1 MNASWKFTNGLLG
14 FVVLLLVSV
23 SASFAQSTATLA
35 GTVTDP
41 TGAVVPG
48 ASVKVRSLAT
58 NTIRETVSDSAG
70 AYVVPSLQ
78 PGDYEIRTTAAGF
91 GTSVIKSV
99 TLQVDQSVTA
109 NVKLNVQSSGETVQV
124 EAGAAPIIDSQT
136 ITMGQVIDKDTVQNI
151 PLNGRHF
158 LDLTNLTP
166 GAVVPPAN
174 GFLTGTS
181 RGLGANSYITGG
193 AREDAN
199 NFQINGINLNDMT
212 QNQITFQPSINT
224 TSEFKIINSTFGAE
238 YGRSSGSVVNVAT
251 RSGTSSYHG
260 EAFDYLRNNYFDAR
274 NYFNRKGSLPQ
285 NRQNQFIR
293 NNFGG
298 ALSGPVP
305 FILKDK
311 AFLFLSYEGLR
322 QTQAL
327 LLTSNVPTLAQR
339 LLFANSPAGPA
350 YAKLITLI
358 PTGVETT
365 TVNPTTGV
373 STTTAVATGSSPGP
387 VKTDQYSGDLL
398 LNLSTVDTLHMYYA
412 WQQDAR
418 TEPNLQGNTV
428 AGFGDHRTAHRQIG
442 TINQVHIFSP
452 NVVNEAR
459 LGFNRIAINFAD
471 SFTAVSSDYGIP
483 NGVTAGI
490 GLPQISVTDLGLNFG
505 GPSGFPQGRFVTT
518 GVFSDTLN
526 YLKSKHSLKVGG
538 EFRRF
543 IGDNFS
549 NTAGTVNFTTTANF
563 IAGGANTY
571 AANSVN
577 PVSNRIF
584 ISAVAAFAEDS
595 FKVTPT
601 FTLEY
606 GLRYEWNG
614 TPAEGGHRFIT
625 FNPTTSAFQQV
636 NQPYKQNN
644 NYEPR
649 LGFIYDVSGKGKTT
663 VRGGFG
669 YLVDQPIISVVANL
683 ASNPPLSNP
692 LQIASSTAQP
702 TIPIGTAFTSAGASS
717 LAPTSVNPNFKNGYI
732 ESYNLNVQQDL
743 GHGSALQVGYIGS
756 QGRKLRL
763 NHNINQFVYASPTAT
778 TGTRPYPTA
787 KLLDGSVRALSNIT
801 YNDSIGM
808 SNYNA
813 LWVTYRKS
821 LRGGLQFNTTYTYSK
836 SMDENS
842 QSGNVVQDNTNPAG
856 SYGLSDFDVRHH
868 FVFSGTWTLPFHGN
882 RLKDGW
888 LIADVT
894 QIQGGNP
901 LNVVTGSAYSGA
913 SGNIR
918 PTLLARPSTGV
929 HKALSNFNIPYIVG
943 TSCLTATTGCNFLT
957 PTLGYGSMQR
967 NGLTGPGFS
976 DTDVSLQKTTLIA
989 EGVNFILR
997 MDAFDV
1003 FNQANFGNPVLTA
1016 SPTST
1021 TFGQISATRG
1031 AIGDA
1036 GSSRQLQFA
1045 AKVQF

>member
-1 MNASWKFTNGLLG
+1 MNASWKFTKGLLG
-14 FVVLLLVSV
+14 FVVLLLLSV

-58 NTIRETVSDSAG
+58 NSVRETLTDSAG
-70 AYVVPSLQ
+70 DYVVPSLQ

-91 GTSVIKSV
+91 GTSVIKSI
-99 TLQVDQSVTA
+99 TLLVDQSVTA

-124 EAGAAPIIDSQT
+124 EATTAPIVDSQT
-136 ITMGQVIDKDTVQNI
+136 ITMGQVIDKETVQNI

-166 GAVVPPAN
+166 GAVVAPAN
-174 GFLTGTS
+174 GFLTSAS

-274 NYFNRKGSLPQ
+274 NYFNRKGT
-285 NRQNQFIR
+285 RQNQFIR

-298 ALSGPVP
+298 AFSGPLP

-339 LLFANSPAGPA
+339 AAFANSPAGPA

-358 PTGVETT
+358 PVGVQTTSATGV
-365 TVNPTTGV
+365 
-373 STTTAVATGSSPGP
+373 TTAVATGSSPGP
-387 VKTDQYSGDLL
+387 VKTDQYSGDGLF
-398 LNLSTVDTLHMYYA
+398 NISAANSLHLYYA

-418 TEPNLQGNTV
+418 TEPNLQGNTI

-442 TINQVHIFSP
+442 TINDVHIFSP
-452 NVVNEAR
+452 SVVNEAR
-459 LGFNRIAINFAD
+459 FGFNRIAINFAD
-471 SFTAVSSDYGIP
+471 SFNAVSSDYGIP
-483 NGVTAGI
+483 NGVTAAI

-518 GVFSDTLN
+518 GVLSDTVN
-526 YLKSKHSLKVGG
+526 YLKSKHSIKIGG

-543 IGDNFS
+543 EGNNFQ

-571 AANSVN
+571 TANSIN
-577 PVSNRIF
+577 PVNSRIF

-595 FKVTPT
+595 YRMTPT
-601 FTLEY
+601 LTLEY

-644 NYEPR
+644 NFEPR

-669 YLVDQPIISVVANL
+669 YLVDQPIISNVTGL
-683 ASNPPLSNP
+683 TTNPPLSNP
-692 LQIASSTAQP
+692 LQIASSTSQP
-702 TIPIGTAFTSAGASS
+702 TIPIGTAFTSAGATG
-717 LAPTSVNPNFKNGYI
+717 LAPSSVNPNFKNGYI
-732 ESYNLNVQQDL
+732 ESYNLNVQQEL
-743 GHGSALQVGYIGS
+743 GPSSALQIGYIGS
-756 QGRKLRL
+756 QGRHLRL
-763 NHNINQFVYASPTAT
+763 NHNINQFLYATPTTT

-787 KLLDGSVRALSNIT
+787 KMLDGTTRPLGNIT

-813 LWVTYRKS
+813 LWVTYRRS
-821 LRGGLQFNTTYTYSK
+821 LRGGLAFNTTYTYAK

-842 QSGNVVQDNTNPAG
+842 QSGNGIQDNTNPAG

-913 SGNIR
+913 TGNIR
-918 PTLLARPSTGV
+918 PTLLAQPSVGV
-929 HKALSNFNIPYIVG
+929 HKALSNFSIPYIVG
-943 TSCLTATTGCNFLT
+943 TSCLTATSGCNFLT
-957 PTLGYGSMQR
+957 PTIGYGSIQR

-976 DTDVSLQKTTLIA
+976 DTDVSLQKTTKIA
-989 EGVNFILR
+989 ESVNFILR

-1021 TFGQISATRG
+1021 TFGTITATRG

>member
-1 MNASWKFTNGLLG
+1 MNALGKFTNGLLSL
-14 FVVLLLVSV
+14 VVLLLL
-23 SASFAQSTATLA
+23 SAGVCAAQSTATLA

-48 ASVKVRSLAT
+48 ANVKVRSLAT

-70 AYVVPSLQ
+70 AYVMPSLQ

-109 NVKLNVQSSGETVQV
+109 NVKLNLQSTGETVQV
-124 EAGAAPIIDSQT
+124 EGGAAPLIDSQT

-174 GFLTGTS
+174 GFLTATS

-224 TSEFKIINSTFGAE
+224 TAEFKIINSTFSAE

-274 NYFNRKGSLPQ
+274 NYFNRKGPLPQ

-305 FILKDK
+305 FILKDR

-339 LLFANSPAGPA
+339 TQFANSPAGPA
-350 YAKLITLI
+350 YASLINLI
-358 PTGVETT
+358 PVGVETT
-365 TVNPTTGV
+365 SAAGV
-373 STTTAVATGSSPGP
+373 TTAVATGSSPGP
-387 VKTDQYSGDLL
+387 VKTDQFSGDLL
-398 LNLSTVDTLHMYYA
+398 LNISSTNTLHLYYA

-442 TINQVHIFSP
+442 TINDVHIFSP

-471 SFTAVSSDYGIP
+471 SFTAVSSNYGIP

-490 GLPQISVTDLGLNFG
+490 GLPQISVNDLGLNFG

-518 GVFSDTLN
+518 GVLSDTLN
-526 YLKSKHSLKVGG
+526 YLKSKHSIKVGG

-543 IGDNFS
+543 IGDNFQ
-549 NTAGTVNFTTTANF
+549 NTAGTVNFTTTPNF
-563 IAGGANTY
+563 IDGLANAFT
-571 AANSVN
+571 ANSVN
-577 PVSNRIF
+577 PVNSRIF
-584 ISAVAAFAEDS
+584 ISAVAAFVQDS
-595 FKVTPT
+595 YKVTPS
-601 FTLEY
+601 FTAEL
-606 GLRYEWNG
+606 GFRYEWNG

-625 FNPTTSAFQQV
+625 FDPATSAFQQV

-649 LGFIYDVSGKGKTT
+649 LGFAYDVMGKGKTT
-663 VRGGFG
+663 VRGGFSFM
-669 YLVDQPIISVVANL
+669 VDQPIISVVTGL
-683 ASNPPLSNP
+683 TTNPPLSNP
-692 LQIASSTAQP
+692 LSIASTTTQP
-702 TIPIGTAFTSAGASS
+702 TIPIGGAFASAGLTG
-717 LAPTSVNPNFKNGYI
+717 LAPSSVNPNFKNGYV

-743 GHGSALQVGYIGS
+743 GHATALQVGYIGS
-756 QGRKLRL
+756 QGRHLRL
-763 NHNINQFVYASPTAT
+763 NINLNQRVYASPTAT
-778 TGTRPYPTA
+778 AFTLPYPTA
-787 KLLDGSVRALSNIT
+787 KMLDGSVRPLGDIT

-813 LWVTYRKS
+813 LWLTLRKS
-821 LRGGLQFNTTYTYSK
+821 LRGGLEVNTTYTYSK

-842 QSGNVVQDNTNPAG
+842 QSSNGVQDSTNPAG
-856 SYGLSDFDVRHH
+856 SYGLSDFDTRHH

-882 RLKDGW
+882 RLKEGW
-888 LIADVT
+888 LFADVT
-894 QIQGGNP
+894 QIQTGNP
-901 LNVVTGSAYSGA
+901 LNVVTGSAYSGSTTA
-913 SGNIR
+913 ALGQIR
-918 PTLLARPSTGV
+918 PTLLANPSVGI
-929 HKALSNFNIPYIVG
+929 HKALGNFNIPYIVG
-943 TSCLTATTGCNFLT
+943 TSCLSATPGCNFLT
-957 PTLGYGSMQR
+957 PNFGFGTMQR
-967 NGLTGPGFS
+967 NSITGPGFS
-976 DTDVSLQKTTLIA
+976 DTDVSLQKTTRIA
-989 EGVNFILR
+989 ESVNFVLR

-1003 FNQANFGNPVLTA
+1003 LNQANFGNPVLTA

-1021 TFGQISATRG
+1021 TFGQISSTRG

-1045 AKVQF
+1045 AKVTF

>member
-1 MNASWKFTNGLLG
+1 MNVLWKFTNGLLG

-23 SASFAQSTATLA
+23 GACFAQSTATLA

-48 ASVKVRSLAT
+48 ANVKVRSLAT
-58 NTIRETVSDSAG
+58 NTIRETVSDNAG
-70 AYVVPSLQ
+70 DYVVPSLQ

-91 GTSVIKSV
+91 GTNVIKSV
-99 TLQVDQSVTA
+99 TLQVDQAVTA
-109 NVKLNVQSSGETVQV
+109 NVKLNVQSAGETVQV

-136 ITMGQVIDKDTVQNI
+136 ITMGQVIDKETVQNI

-174 GFLTGTS
+174 GFLTATS
-181 RGLGANSYITGG
+181 RGLGANSYITSG

-224 TSEFKIINSTFGAE
+224 TSEFKIITSSFAAE

-274 NYFNRKGSLPQ
+274 NYFNRSGPLPQ

-298 ALSGPVP
+298 ALGGPLP

-311 AFLFLSYEGLR
+311 AFIFLSYEGLR

-339 LLFANSPAGPA
+339 ALFANSPAGAA

-358 PTGVETT
+358 PTGAES
-365 TVNPTTGV
+365 TTGGV
-373 STTTAVATGSSPGP
+373 TTAVATGSSPGP
-387 VKTDQYSGDLL
+387 VKTDQYSGDGLF
-398 LNLSTVDTLHMYYA
+398 NLSAANSLHMYYA

-442 TINQVHIFSP
+442 TINDVHIFSP
-452 NVVNEAR
+452 NVVNEGR
-459 LGFNRIAINFAD
+459 LGFNRIAISFVD
-471 SFTAVSSDYGIP
+471 SFGAVGSDYGIP
-483 NGVTAGI
+483 NGVTAPI

-518 GVFSDTLN
+518 VVLSDTLN
-526 YLKSKHSLKVGG
+526 YLKGKHSMKFGG

-543 IGDNFS
+543 EGNNYQ
-549 NTAGTVNFTTTANF
+549 NTAGTVNFTTTTNF
-563 IAGGANTY
+563 INGAANTY
-571 AANSVN
+571 TANSVN
-577 PVSNRIF
+577 PVNSRIF
-584 ISAVAAFAEDS
+584 ISAAAGFAEDS
-595 FKVTPT
+595 FKVAPN

-625 FNPTTSAFQQV
+625 FNTATSAFQQV

-663 VRGGFG
+663 IRGAFG
-669 YLVDQPIISVVANL
+669 YLVDQPIISNVTGL
-683 ASNPPLSNP
+683 TTNPPLSNP

-702 TIPIGTAFTSAGASS
+702 TIPIGTAFTSAGATG
-717 LAPTSVNPNFKNGYI
+717 LAPSSVNPNFKNGYI
-732 ESYNLNVQQDL
+732 ESYNLNVQQEL
-743 GHGSALQVGYIGS
+743 GPASALQVGYIGS
-756 QGRKLRL
+756 QGRHLRL
-763 NHNINQFVYASPTAT
+763 NHNINQFVYATPTTTTGVRPFPTAT
-778 TGTRPYPTA
+778 M
-787 KLLDGSVRALSNIT
+787 LDGSVRPLGNIT
-801 YNDSIGM
+801 ENDSIGM

-813 LWVTYRKS
+813 LWVTYRRS

-842 QSGNVVQDNTNPAG
+842 QSGNGIQDNTNPAG

-888 LIADVT
+888 LLADVT

-901 LNVVTGSAYSGA
+901 LNVTTGSAYSGA
-913 SGNIR
+913 TGNIR
-918 PTLLARPSTGV
+918 PNLLARPSVGV
-929 HKALSNFNIPYIVG
+929 HKALANFNIPYIVG
-943 TSCLTATTGCNFLT
+943 TSCATPTAGCNFLT
-957 PTLGYGSMQR
+957 PTTGYGTMQR
-967 NGLTGPGFS
+967 NALTGPGFS
-976 DTDVSLQKTTLIA
+976 DTDVSLQKTTAIA
-989 EGVNFILR
+989 ENVNFVLR

-1021 TFGQISATRG
+1021 TFGQISSTRG

-1045 AKVQF
+1045 AKITF

>member
-1 MNASWKFTNGLLG
+1 MNALRKFTNRFLGL
-14 FVVLLLVSV
+14 VVLLMVGAG
-23 SASFAQSTATLA
+23 ASLAQSTATLA

-41 TGAVVPG
+41 TGAVVPN
-48 ASVKVRSLAT
+48 ASVTVRSLAT
-58 NTIRETVSDSAG
+58 NTTRETVSDSAG

-91 GTSVIKSV
+91 GTSVIKSI
-99 TLQVDQSVTA
+99 TLLVDQTVTA
-109 NVKLNVQSSGETVQV
+109 NMKLNVQSAGETVQV

-181 RGLGANSYITGG
+181 RGLGANSFITGG

-224 TSEFKIINSTFGAE
+224 TSEFKIINSSFGAE

-274 NYFNRKGSLPQ
+274 NYFNRKGLLPQ

-327 LLTSNVPTLAQR
+327 LLTSNVPTQAQR
-339 LLFANSPAGPA
+339 VAFANSPAGPA

-358 PTGVETT
+358 PVGVESTT
-365 TVNPTTGV
+365 NGV
-373 STTTAVATGSSPGP
+373 TTAVATGSSPGP
-387 VKTDQYSGDLL
+387 VKTDQYSGDGLF
-398 LNLSTVDTLHMYYA
+398 NISTANTLHMYYA

-442 TINQVHIFSP
+442 TINDVHIFSP
-452 NVVNEAR
+452 NVVNEGR

-471 SFTAVSSDYGIP
+471 SFNAVSSDYGIP
-483 NGVTAGI
+483 NGVTAPI

-518 GVFSDTLN
+518 YVLSDTVS
-526 YLKSKHSLKVGG
+526 YLKSKHSIKIGG

-543 IGDNFS
+543 QGNNFS

-563 IAGGANTY
+563 INGLTNTY
-571 AANSVN
+571 TANSVN

-584 ISAVAAFAEDS
+584 ISSVAAFVTDS
-595 FKVTPT
+595 YKVTPT
-601 FTLEY
+601 LTLEY

-625 FNPTTSAFQQV
+625 FNPATSAFQQV

-649 LGFIYDVSGKGKTT
+649 VGFIYDLNGKGKTT
-663 VRGGFG
+663 IRGGFG
-669 YLVDQPIISVVANL
+669 YLVDQPIISNVTGL

-692 LQIASSTAQP
+692 LQVTGS
-702 TIPIGTAFTSAGASS
+702 PIGTAFTNAGLTG
-717 LAPTSVNPNFKNGYI
+717 LAPSSVNPNFKNGYI

-743 GHGSALQVGYIGS
+743 GHGAALQVGYIGS
-756 QGRKLRL
+756 QGRHLRL
-763 NHNINQFVYASPTAT
+763 NHNINQFIYASPTAT
-778 TGTRPYPTA
+778 TGTRPFPTVSSSSPIRPGA
-787 KLLDGSVRALSNIT
+787 ALGNIT

-821 LRGGLQFNTTYTYSK
+821 LRGGLQINTTYTYAK

-842 QSGNVVQDNTNPAG
+842 QSGNGIQDNTSPSG

-888 LIADVT
+888 LLADVT

-918 PTLLARPSTGV
+918 PTLLARPSVGV
-929 HKALSNFNIPYIVG
+929 HTALANFNIPYIVG
-943 TSCLTATTGCNFLT
+943 TSCATVTAGCNFLT
-957 PTLGYGSMQR
+957 PTVGYGSMQR
-967 NGLTGPGFS
+967 NSLTGPGFS
-976 DTDVSLQKTTLIA
+976 DTDVSLQKTTAIT
-989 EGVNFILR
+989 ERVNFILR

-1021 TFGQISATRG
+1021 TFGQITGTRG

>member
-23 SASFAQSTATLA
+23 GTSFAQSTATLA

-41 TGAVVPG
+41 TGAVVPN

-58 NTIRETVSDSAG
+58 NVLRETVSDSAG
-70 AYVVPSLQ
+70 AYVLPSLQ

-99 TLQVDQSVTA
+99 TLLVDQSVTA

-136 ITMGQVIDKDTVQNI
+136 ITMGQVIDKETVQNI

-174 GFLTGTS
+174 GFLTSAS

-251 RSGTSSYHG
+251 RSGASTYHG

-274 NYFNRKGSLPQ
+274 NYFNRRGSLPQ

-339 LLFANSPAGPA
+339 ALFANSAAGLA

-358 PTGVETT
+358 PVGVETT
-365 TVNPTTGV
+365 TIDPNTGKPV
-373 STTTAVATGSSPGP
+373 TTAVATGSSPGP

-398 LNLSTVDTLHMYYA
+398 LNLSTVNSLHMYYA

-418 TEPNLQGNTV
+418 TEPNLQGNTI

-442 TINQVHIFSP
+442 TINDVHIFSP
-452 NVVNEAR
+452 SVVNEAR
-459 LGFNRIAINFAD
+459 FGFNRIAINFAD

-483 NGVTAGI
+483 NGVTAAI
-490 GLPQISVTDLGLNFG
+490 GLPQITVTDLGLNFG

-526 YLKSKHSLKVGG
+526 YLKSKHSIKIGG

-543 IGDNFS
+543 EGNNFS

-563 IAGGANTY
+563 ISGTTNTFT
-571 AANSVN
+571 ANSIN

-595 FKVTPT
+595 YKVTPT
-601 FTLEY
+601 LTLEY

-614 TPAEGGHRFIT
+614 TPAEGGHRFVT
-625 FNPTTSAFQQV
+625 FNPSTSAFQQV

-663 VRGGFG
+663 IRGGFG
-669 YLVDQPIISVVANL
+669 YLVDQPITSVVTGL
-683 ASNPPLSNP
+683 ASNPPFSNP
-692 LQIASSTAQP
+692 LQTTGA
-702 TIPIGTAFTSAGASS
+702 PIGTAFASAGASG
-717 LAPTSVNPNFKNGYI
+717 LNPNSVNPNFKNGYI
-732 ESYNLNVQQDL
+732 ESYNLNVQQEL
-743 GHGSALQVGYIGS
+743 GPASALQVGYIGS
-756 QGRKLRL
+756 QGRHLRL
-763 NHNINQFVYASPTAT
+763 NHNINQRVYASPTTAT
-778 TGTRPYPTA
+778 FTLPYPTA
-787 KLLDGSVRALSNIT
+787 KMLDGSVRPLGNIND
-801 YNDSIGM
+801 NDSIGM

-813 LWVTYRKS
+813 LWVTYRRS
-821 LRGGLQFNTTYTYSK
+821 LRGGLQFNTTYTYAK

-842 QSGNVVQDNTNPAG
+842 QSGNGIQDNTNPAG

-901 LNVVTGSAYSGA
+901 LNVVTGSTYSGA

-918 PTLLARPSTGV
+918 PTLLVRPSTGV
-929 HKALSNFNIPYIVG
+929 HKALSNFSIPYIVG
-943 TSCLTATTGCNFLT
+943 TSCLTATQGCNFLT

-976 DTDVSLQKTTLIA
+976 DTDVSLQKTTKIA
-989 EGVNFILR
+989 ESVNFILR

-1021 TFGQISATRG
+1021 TFGTITATRG

>member
-1 MNASWKFTNGLLG
+1 MNVSLKLSKGLL
-14 FVVLLLVSV
+14 VVWLLLLMGVST
-23 SASFAQSTATLA
+23 SFAQSTASLG

-48 ASVKVRSLAT
+48 ASIKVRSLAT
-58 NTIRETVSDSAG
+58 NLVRETVSDSAG

-109 NVKLNVQSSGETVQV
+109 NVRLNVQSTGETVQV

-136 ITMGQVIDKDTVQNI
+136 ITMGQVIDKETVQNI

-174 GFLTGTS
+174 GFLTSTS
-181 RGLGANSYITGG
+181 RGLGANSFITGG

-224 TSEFKIINSTFGAE
+224 TSEFKIINSTFAAE

-274 NYFNRKGSLPQ
+274 NYFNRKGT
-285 NRQNQFIR
+285 RQNQFIR

-298 ALSGPVP
+298 AFSGPVP
-305 FILKDK
+305 FVLKDK

-339 LLFANSPAGPA
+339 ALFANSPAGAA
-350 YAKLITLI
+350 YARLITLI
-358 PTGVETT
+358 PVGVQTTSATGV
-365 TVNPTTGV
+365 
-373 STTTAVATGSSPGP
+373 TTAVATGSSPGP
-387 VKTDQYSGDLL
+387 VKTDQYSGDFLY
-398 LNLSTVDTLHMYYA
+398 NISAADSLHMYYA

-418 TEPNLQGNTV
+418 TEPNLQGNTI

-442 TINQVHIFSP
+442 TINEVHIFSP
-452 NVVNEAR
+452 TVVNEAR
-459 LGFNRIAINFAD
+459 VGFNRIAISFVD
-471 SFTAVSSDYGIP
+471 SFNAVSSDYGIP
-483 NGVTAGI
+483 NGVTAPI
-490 GLPQISVTDLGLNFG
+490 GLPQITVNDLGLNFG

-518 GVFSDTLN
+518 GVFSDTLT
-526 YLKSKHSLKVGG
+526 YLKGKHAIKTGG

-543 IGDNFS
+543 EGNNYQ
-549 NTAGTVNFTTTANF
+549 NTAGTVNFTTTAFF

-571 AANSVN
+571 TANSIN
-577 PVSNRIF
+577 PVNSRIF

-595 FKVTPT
+595 FKMTPT

-649 LGFIYDVSGKGKTT
+649 VGFIYDVSGKGKTT
-663 VRGGFG
+663 VRGGFA
-669 YLVDQPIISVVANL
+669 YLVDQPIISAVTGL
-683 ASNPPLSNP
+683 TTNPPLSNP

-702 TIPIGTAFTSAGASS
+702 VIPIGTAFTSAGASG
-717 LAPTSVNPNFKNGYI
+717 LAPSSVNPNFKNGYI
-732 ESYNLNVQQDL
+732 ESYNLNVQQEL
-743 GHGSALQVGYIGS
+743 GPASALQVGYIGS
-756 QGRKLRL
+756 QGRHLRL
-763 NHNINQFVYASPTAT
+763 NININQFLYASPTAT

-787 KLLDGSVRALSNIT
+787 TLLNGSVRPLGNIT

-813 LWVTYRKS
+813 LWVTYRRS
-821 LRGGLQFNTTYTYSK
+821 LRGGLAFNTTYTYSK

-842 QSGNVVQDNTNPAG
+842 QSGNGIQDNTNPAG

-888 LIADVT
+888 LLADVT

-901 LNVVTGSAYSGA
+901 LNVTTGSAYSGA
-913 SGNIR
+913 TGNIR
-918 PTLLARPSTGV
+918 PTLLAQPSVGI
-929 HKALSNFNIPYIVG
+929 HRALANFNIPYIVG
-943 TSCLTATTGCNFLT
+943 TSCLAATPGCNFLT
-957 PTLGYGSMQR
+957 PTIGYGSMQR

-976 DTDVSLQKTTLIA
+976 DTDVSLQKTTKIA
-989 EGVNFILR
+989 ESVSFILR

>member
-1 MNASWKFTNGLLG
+1 MNASWKFTNRLLG
-14 FVVLLLVSV
+14 FFVLLLVGAGV
-23 SASFAQSTATLA
+23 SFAQSTATLS

-41 TGAVVPG
+41 TGAVVPN

-58 NTIRETVSDSAG
+58 NTLRETVSDSAG
-70 AYVVPSLQ
+70 AFVVPSLQ
-78 PGDYEIRTTAAGF
+78 PGDYEIRTTAPGF

-99 TLQVDQSVTA
+99 TLLVDQSVTA

-136 ITMGQVIDKDTVQNI
+136 ITMGQVIDKETVQNI

-174 GFLTGTS
+174 GFLTSAS

-224 TSEFKIINSTFGAE
+224 TAEFKIINSTFGAE

-274 NYFNRKGSLPQ
+274 NYFNRKG

-339 LLFANSPAGPA
+339 AAFANSPAGPA

-358 PTGVETT
+358 PVGVETT
-365 TVNPTTGV
+365 SATGV
-373 STTTAVATGSSPGP
+373 TTAVATGSSPGP

-398 LNLSTVDTLHMYYA
+398 LNISTVDTLHMYYA

-418 TEPNLQGNTV
+418 TEPNLQGNTI

-442 TINQVHIFSP
+442 TLNEVHIFSP
-452 NVVNEAR
+452 TVVNEGR
-459 LGFNRIAINFAD
+459 FGFNRIAIGFMP
-471 SFTAVSSDYGIP
+471 SFLAVSSDYGIP
-483 NGVTAGI
+483 NGVTASI
-490 GLPQISVTDLGLNFG
+490 GLPQISVSDLGLNFG

-518 GVFSDTLN
+518 AVFSDTLN
-526 YLKSKHSLKVGG
+526 YLKGKHAIKIGG

-543 IGDNFS
+543 EGNNYS
-549 NTAGTVNFTTTANF
+549 NTAGTVTFTTTDNF
-563 IAGGANTY
+563 IAGLANTY
-571 AANSVN
+571 AANSIN
-577 PVSNRIF
+577 PLSNRIF
-584 ISAVAAFAEDS
+584 VSAVATFAEDS
-595 FKVTPT
+595 YKVTPT
-601 FTLEY
+601 LTLEY

-625 FNPTTSAFQQV
+625 FNPATSAFQKV

-644 NYEPR
+644 NIEPR

-669 YLVDQPIISVVANL
+669 YLVDQPIPSAVTGL
-683 ASNPPLSNP
+683 TTNPPLSNP
-692 LQIASSTAQP
+692 LSIASSTSQP
-702 TIPIGTAFTSAGASS
+702 TIPIGTAFASAGASG
-717 LAPTSVNPNFKNGYI
+717 LAPSSVNPNFKNGYI
-732 ESYNLNVQQDL
+732 ESYNLNVQQEL
-743 GHGSALQVGYIGS
+743 GPSSALQVGYIGS
-756 QGRKLRL
+756 QGRHLRL
-763 NHNINQFVYASPTAT
+763 NHNINQFVYASSTAT

-787 KLLDGSVRALSNIT
+787 KMLDGSVRPLGNIT
-801 YNDSIGM
+801 YNDSIGT

-813 LWVTYRKS
+813 LWVTYRRS

-842 QSGNVVQDNTNPAG
+842 QSGNGIQDNTNPAG

-882 RLKDGW
+882 RLKEGW

-918 PTLLARPSTGV
+918 PTLLARPSVGV
-929 HKALSNFNIPYIVG
+929 HTALANFSIPYIVG
-943 TSCLTATTGCNFLT
+943 TSCSTATPGCNFLT
-957 PTLGYGSMQR
+957 PTIGYGSMQR
-967 NGLTGPGFS
+967 NSLTGPGFS
-976 DTDVSLQKTTLIA
+976 DTDLSLQKTTKIT
-989 EGVNFILR
+989 ESVNFILR
-997 MDAFDV
+997 MDAFDA

-1021 TFGQISATRG
+1021 SFGTITGTRG

-1045 AKVQF
+1045 ARVQF

>member
-1 MNASWKFTNGLLG
+1 MNALWKFTNGLLG

-23 SASFAQSTATLA
+23 GACSAQSTATLA

-41 TGAVVPG
+41 TGAVVPS

-58 NTIRETVSDSAG
+58 NMVRETVSDSAG
-70 AYVVPSLQ
+70 AYVMPSLQ

-124 EAGAAPIIDSQT
+124 EGGAAPLIDSQT

-174 GFLTGTS
+174 GFLTATS

-224 TSEFKIINSTFGAE
+224 TSEFKIINSTFSAE

-260 EAFDYLRNNYFDAR
+260 EAFDYLRNNFFDAR

-298 ALSGPVP
+298 ALGGPVP
-305 FILKDK
+305 FILKDR

-339 LLFANSPAGPA
+339 TQFANSAAGPA

-358 PTGVETT
+358 PVGVETT
-365 TVNPTTGV
+365 SSTGV
-373 STTTAVATGSSPGP
+373 TTAVATGSSPGP

-398 LNLSTVDTLHMYYA
+398 ANLSSVNTLHFYYA

-418 TEPNLQGNTV
+418 TEPNLQGNTI

-442 TINQVHIFSP
+442 TINDIHIFSP

-459 LGFNRIAINFAD
+459 FGFNRIAINFTD
-471 SFTAVSSDYGIP
+471 NFNVVSSDYGIP
-483 NGVTAGI
+483 NGVTAAI

-526 YLKSKHSLKVGG
+526 YLRSKHSIKVGG

-543 IGDNFS
+543 IGDNFQ
-549 NTAGTVNFTTTANF
+549 NTAGTVNFTTTPNF
-563 IAGGANTY
+563 IAGLANQFT
-571 AANSVN
+571 ANSVN
-577 PVSNRIF
+577 PVNSRIF
-584 ISAVAAFAEDS
+584 ISAVGAFVQDS
-595 FKVTPT
+595 YKVTPS
-601 FTLEY
+601 FTAEL
-606 GLRYEWNG
+606 GFRYEWNG

-625 FNPTTSAFQQV
+625 FNPATSAFQQV

-649 LGFIYDVSGKGKTT
+649 LGFAYDVLGKGKTT
-663 VRGGFG
+663 VRGGFSFM
-669 YLVDQPIISVVANL
+669 VDQPIISVVTGL
-683 ASNPPLSNP
+683 TTNPPLSNP
-692 LQIASSTAQP
+692 LTIAATTAQP
-702 TIPIGTAFTSAGASS
+702 TIPIGTAFTSAALSG
-717 LAPTSVNPNFKNGYI
+717 LAPSSVNPNFKNGYV

-743 GHGSALQVGYIGS
+743 GHGTALQVGYIGS
-756 QGRKLRL
+756 QGRHLRL
-763 NHNINQFVYASPTAT
+763 NRNINQFVYASPTAT
-778 TGTRPYPTA
+778 TGTRPFPTVSLSSSIRPGA
-787 KLLDGSVRALSNIT
+787 ALGNIT
-801 YNDSIGM
+801 YNDNAGM

-813 LWVTYRKS
+813 LWITARKS
-821 LRGGLQFNTTYTYSK
+821 LRGGLEFNTTYTYSK

-842 QSGNVVQDNTNPAG
+842 QSGNGIQDNTNPAG

-868 FVFSGTWTLPFHGN
+868 FVLSGTWTLPFHGN
-882 RLKDGW
+882 RLKEGW
-888 LIADVT
+888 LLADIT

-901 LNVVTGSAYSGA
+901 LNVTTGSAYSGA
-913 SGNIR
+913 TGNIR
-918 PTLLARPSTGV
+918 PTLLARPSTGI
-929 HKALSNFNIPYIVG
+929 HKALTNFNIPYIVG
-943 TSCLTATTGCNFLT
+943 TSCATPTAGCNFLT
-957 PTLGYGSMQR
+957 PSIGYGTMQR
-967 NGLTGPGFS
+967 NSLTGPGFS
-976 DTDVSLQKTTLIA
+976 DTDVSLQKTTRIA
-989 EGVNFILR
+989 ENVNFVLR
-997 MDAFDV
+997 ADAFDV
-1003 FNQANFGNPVLTA
+1003 FNQANFGNPNLTA

-1021 TFGQISATRG
+1021 TFGQITSTRG

-1045 AKVQF
+1045 AKVTF

>member
-1 MNASWKFTNGLLG
+1 
-14 FVVLLLVSV
+14 
-23 SASFAQSTATLA
+23 
-35 GTVTDP
+35 
-41 TGAVVPG
+41 
-48 ASVKVRSLAT
+48 
-58 NTIRETVSDSAG
+58 
-70 AYVVPSLQ
+70 
-78 PGDYEIRTTAAGF
+78 
-91 GTSVIKSV
+91 VIKSV

-158 LDLTNLTP
+158 LDLTALTP

-174 GFLTGTS
+174 GFLTSAS

-224 TSEFKIINSTFGAE
+224 TAEFKIINSTFGAE

-274 NYFNRKGSLPQ
+274 NYFNRKGT
-285 NRQNQFIR
+285 RQNQFIR

-327 LLTSNVPTLAQR
+327 LLTSNVLTQAQR
-339 LLFANSPAGPA
+339 TAFANTNAGTS
-350 YAKLITLI
+350 YGKLLTLI
-358 PTGVETT
+358 PVGVQTPGAT
-365 TVNPTTGV
+365 N
-373 STTTAVATGSSPGP
+373 AVATGSAPGP
-387 VKTDQYSGDLL
+387 VKTDQYSGDFLY
-398 LNLSTVDTLHMYYA
+398 NMSTKDTLHLYYA

-418 TEPNLQGNTV
+418 TEPNLQGNTIS
-428 AGFGDHRTAHRQIG
+428 GFGDHRTAHRQIG
-442 TINQVHIFSP
+442 TINEVHIFSP

-459 LGFNRIAINFAD
+459 FGFNRIAISFVD
-471 SFTAVSSDYGIP
+471 SFNAVSSDYGIP
-483 NGVTAGI
+483 NGVTAPI
-490 GLPQISVTDLGLNFG
+490 GLPQITVSDLGLNFG

-518 GVFSDTLN
+518 GVLSDTLT
-526 YLKSKHSLKVGG
+526 YLKGKHAIKTGG

-543 IGDNFS
+543 EGNNYQ
-549 NTAGTVNFTTTANF
+549 NTAGTVGFTTTASF
-563 IAGGANTY
+563 IAGF
-571 AANSVN
+571 ANSYTANSIN
-577 PVSNRIF
+577 PVNSRIF
-584 ISAVAAFAEDS
+584 VSAVGAFVEDTY
-595 FKVTPT
+595 KVNQQLS
-601 FTLEY
+601 LEL
-606 GLRYEWNG
+606 GFRYEWNG

-649 LGFIYDVSGKGKTT
+649 LGFIYDISGKGKTT
-663 VRGGFG
+663 VRGAYG
-669 YLVDQPIISVVANL
+669 YLVDQPIPSAVTGL
-683 ASNPPLSNP
+683 TTNPPLSNP
-692 LQIASSTAQP
+692 LSTTNVP
-702 TIPIGTAFTSAGASS
+702 VGTALALAGASG
-717 LAPTSVNPNFKNGYI
+717 LAPSSVNPNFKNGYV
-732 ESYNLNVQQDL
+732 EGYNLNVQQDL
-743 GHGSALQVGYIGS
+743 GRGAALQVGYIGS
-756 QGRKLRL
+756 SGHHLRL
-763 NHNINQFVYASPTAT
+763 NVNLNQLVYASPTAT
-778 TGTRPYPTA
+778 VGTRPYPTA
-787 KLLDGSVRALSNIT
+787 KMLDGTVRPLGNIT
-801 YNDSIGM
+801 YNNSIGM

-813 LWVTYRKS
+813 LWVTFRQA
-821 LRGGLQFNTTYTYSK
+821 LRGGLAFNTTYTYAK
-836 SMDENS
+836 SMDQNS
-842 QSGNVVQDNTNPAG
+842 QSGNGVQDSTNPAG

-882 RLKDGW
+882 RLKEGW
-888 LIADVT
+888 LLADVT

-901 LNVVTGSAYSGA
+901 LNVVTGSTYSGSTTA
-913 SGNIR
+913 ALGQIR
-918 PTLLARPSTGV
+918 PTLLARPSVGV
-929 HKALSNFNIPYIVG
+929 HKALGNFNIPYIVG
-943 TSCLTATTGCNFLT
+943 TSCLIATTPGCNFLT
-957 PTLGYGSMQR
+957 PALGFGTMQR
-967 NGLTGPGFS
+967 NSITGPGFS
-976 DTDVSLQKTTLIA
+976 DTDVSLQKTTKIA
-989 EGVNFILR
+989 ESVNFILR

-1021 TFGQISATRG
+1021 TFGQISSTRG

>member
-1 MNASWKFTNGLLG
+1 MNVSLKLSKGLL
-14 FVVLLLVSV
+14 VVWLLLLMGASR
-23 SASFAQSTATLA
+23 SFAQSTASLG

-48 ASVKVRSLAT
+48 ASIKVRSLAT
-58 NTIRETVSDSAG
+58 NLVRETVSDSAG

-109 NVKLNVQSSGETVQV
+109 NVRLNVQSTGETVQV

-136 ITMGQVIDKDTVQNI
+136 ITMGQVIDKETVQNI

-174 GFLTGTS
+174 GFLTSTS
-181 RGLGANSYITGG
+181 RGLGANSFITGG

-224 TSEFKIINSTFGAE
+224 TSEFKIINSTFAAE

-274 NYFNRKGSLPQ
+274 NYFNRKGT
-285 NRQNQFIR
+285 RQNQFIR

-298 ALSGPVP
+298 AFSGPVP
-305 FILKDK
+305 FVLKDK

-339 LLFANSPAGPA
+339 ALFANSPAGAA
-350 YAKLITLI
+350 YARLITLI
-358 PTGVETT
+358 PVGVQTTSATGVA
-365 TVNPTTGV
+365 
-373 STTTAVATGSSPGP
+373 TAVATGSSPGP
-387 VKTDQYSGDLL
+387 VKTDQYSGDFLY
-398 LNLSTVDTLHMYYA
+398 NISTEDTLHLYYA

-418 TEPNLQGNTV
+418 TEPNLQGNTI

-442 TINQVHIFSP
+442 TVNETHIFTP
-452 NVVNEAR
+452 NIVNEGR
-459 LGFNRIAINFAD
+459 FGFNRIAISFVD
-471 SFTAVSSDYGIP
+471 SFNAVSSDYGIP
-483 NGVTAGI
+483 NGVSAPI
-490 GLPQISVTDLGLNFG
+490 GLPQITVNDLGLNFG

-518 GVFSDTLN
+518 GVFSDTLT
-526 YLKSKHSLKVGG
+526 YLKGKHAIKTGG

-543 IGDNFS
+543 EGNNYQ
-549 NTAGTVNFTTTANF
+549 NTAGTVNFTTTAFF

-571 AANSVN
+571 TANSIN
-577 PVSNRIF
+577 PVNSRIF

-595 FKVTPT
+595 FKMTPT

-649 LGFIYDVSGKGKTT
+649 VGFIYDVSGKGKTT
-663 VRGGFG
+663 VRGGFA
-669 YLVDQPIISVVANL
+669 YLVDQPIISVVTGL
-683 ASNPPLSNP
+683 TTNPPLSNP

-702 TIPIGTAFTSAGASS
+702 VIPIGTALTSAGASG
-717 LAPTSVNPNFKNGYI
+717 LAPSSVNPNFENGYI
-732 ESYNLNVQQDL
+732 ESYNLNVQQEL
-743 GHGSALQVGYIGS
+743 GPASALQVGYIGS
-756 QGRKLRL
+756 TGHHLRL

-778 TGTRPYPTA
+778 VGTRPYPTA
-787 KLLDGSVRALSNIT
+787 KMLDGTTRPLGNIT

-813 LWVTYRKS
+813 LWVTYRRS
-821 LRGGLQFNTTYTYSK
+821 LRGGLAFNTTYTYSK

-842 QSGNVVQDNTNPAG
+842 QSGNGIQDNTNPAG

-888 LIADVT
+888 LLADVT

-918 PTLLARPSTGV
+918 PTLLAQPSVGI
-929 HKALSNFNIPYIVG
+929 HKALTNFNIPYIVG
-943 TSCLTATTGCNFLT
+943 TSCLAATAGCNFLT
-957 PTLGYGSMQR
+957 PTIGYGAIQR

-976 DTDVSLQKTTLIA
+976 DTDVSLQKTTKIA
-989 EGVNFILR
+989 ESVNFILR

>member
-1 MNASWKFTNGLLG
+1 MNASRKFTNGLLG

-23 SASFAQSTATLA
+23 GASFAQSTATLA

-41 TGAVVPG
+41 TGAVVPN

-58 NTIRETVSDSAG
+58 NTLRETVSDSAG

-99 TLQVDQSVTA
+99 TLLVDQSVTA
-109 NVKLNVQSSGETVQV
+109 NVKLGVQSTGETVQV

-136 ITMGQVIDKDTVQNI
+136 ITMGQVIDKETVQNI

-174 GFLTGTS
+174 GFLTSAS

-224 TSEFKIINSTFGAE
+224 TAEFKIINSTFGAE

-274 NYFNRKGSLPQ
+274 NYFNRKGT
-285 NRQNQFIR
+285 RQNQFIR

-298 ALSGPVP
+298 ALSGPLP

-339 LLFANSPAGPA
+339 ALFANSPAGPA
-350 YAKLITLI
+350 YAKLINLI
-358 PTGVETT
+358 PVGVESTSATGV
-365 TVNPTTGV
+365 
-373 STTTAVATGSSPGP
+373 TTAVATGSAPGP

-398 LNLSTVDTLHMYYA
+398 LNLSTADTLHMYYA

-418 TEPNLQGNTV
+418 TEPNLQGNTI

-442 TINQVHIFSP
+442 TINEVHIFSP

-459 LGFNRIAINFAD
+459 VGFNRIAINFAD
-471 SFTAVSSDYGIP
+471 SFTAVSSNYGIP
-483 NGVTAGI
+483 NGVTAAI
-490 GLPQISVTDLGLNFG
+490 GLPQITVNDLGLNFG

-526 YLKSKHSLKVGG
+526 YLKGKHSIKTGG

-543 IGDNFS
+543 EGNNYS
-549 NTAGTVNFTTTANF
+549 NTAGTVNFTTTTNF
-563 IAGGANTY
+563 INGLANNFT
-571 AANSVN
+571 ANSVN
-577 PVSNRIF
+577 PVTNRIF
-584 ISAVAAFAEDS
+584 ISAVAAFVEDTY
-595 FKVTPT
+595 KLTPA
-601 FTLEY
+601 FTLEL
-606 GLRYEWNG
+606 GFRYEWNG
-614 TPAEGGHRFIT
+614 TPAEGAHRFIT
-625 FNPTTSAFQQV
+625 FNPATSGFQQV

-649 LGFIYDVSGKGKTT
+649 LGFIYDVSGKGRTT

-669 YLVDQPIISVVANL
+669 YLVDEPIISAVTGL

-692 LQIASSTAQP
+692 LQTTNVPVSTALSV
-702 TIPIGTAFTSAGASS
+702 AAASS
-717 LAPTSVNPNFKNGYI
+717 LAPSSVNPNFKNGYI
-732 ESYNLNVQQDL
+732 ESYNLNVQQDF
-743 GHGSALQVGYIGS
+743 GHGAALQVGYIGS
-756 QGRKLRL
+756 QGRHLRL
-763 NHNINQFVYASPTAT
+763 NRNINQWVYASPTAT

-787 KLLDGSVRALSNIT
+787 KMLDGSVRSLGNIT
-801 YNDSIGM
+801 YNDSVGM

-813 LWVTYRKS
+813 LWLTLRKS

-842 QSGNVVQDNTNPAG
+842 QAGNGVQDSTNPAG

-901 LNVVTGSAYSGA
+901 LNVVTGSTYSGSTTA
-913 SGNIR
+913 ALGQIR
-918 PTLLARPSTGV
+918 PTLLAAPSVGV
-929 HKALSNFNIPYIVG
+929 HKALSNFSIPYIVG
-943 TSCLTATTGCNFLT
+943 TSCSTATPGCNFLT
-957 PTLGYGSMQR
+957 PAIGFGSMQR
-967 NGLTGPGFS
+967 NSLTGPGFS
-976 DTDVSLQKTTLIA
+976 DTDVSLQKTTRIA
-989 EGVNFILR
+989 ESVNFILR
-997 MDAFDV
+997 MDAFDL

-1016 SPTST
+1016 SPTSN
-1021 TFGQISATRG
+1021 TFGQITQTRG

>member
-1 MNASWKFTNGLLG
+1 
-14 FVVLLLVSV
+14 
-23 SASFAQSTATLA
+23 
-35 GTVTDP
+35 
-41 TGAVVPG
+41 
-48 ASVKVRSLAT
+48 VKVRSLAT

-91 GTSVIKSV
+91 GTSIIKSV

-109 NVKLNVQSSGETVQV
+109 NVKLNVQSTGETVQV

-181 RGLGANSYITGG
+181 RGLGANSFITGG

-274 NYFNRKGSLPQ
+274 NYFNRKGT
-285 NRQNQFIR
+285 RQNQFIR

-298 ALSGPVP
+298 AFGGPVP

-339 LLFANSPAGPA
+339 AAFANSPAGA
-350 YAKLITLI
+350 SYAKLITLI
-358 PTGVETT
+358 PVGVPSI
-365 TVNPTTGV
+365 TVINGVPTP
-373 STTTAVATGSSPGP
+373 TAVATGSSPGP
-387 VKTDQYSGDLL
+387 VKTDQYSGDGLF
-398 LNLSTVDTLHMYYA
+398 NISAANSLHLYYA

-418 TEPNLQGNTV
+418 TEPNLQGNTI

-442 TINQVHIFSP
+442 TINDVHIFSP

-459 LGFNRIAINFAD
+459 LGFNRIAINFTGN
-471 SFTAVSSDYGIP
+471 FNAVSSDYGIP
-483 NGVTAGI
+483 NGVTAAIGI
-490 GLPQISVTDLGLNFG
+490 PQISVTDLGLNFG

-518 GVFSDTLN
+518 GVLSDTVS
-526 YLKSKHSLKVGG
+526 YLKGKHSIKVGG

-563 IAGGANTY
+563 INGLTNTY
-571 AANSVN
+571 TANSVN

-584 ISAVAAFAEDS
+584 ISAVAAFATDS
-595 FKVTPT
+595 YKVTPT
-601 FTLEY
+601 LTLEY

-649 LGFIYDVSGKGKTT
+649 VGFIYDVSGKGKTT

-669 YLVDQPIISVVANL
+669 YLVDQPIISVVTGL
-683 ASNPPLSNP
+683 AANPPLSNP
-692 LQIASSTAQP
+692 LQTTGS
-702 TIPIGTAFTSAGASS
+702 PIGTAFANAGASG
-717 LAPTSVNPNFKNGYI
+717 LAPSSVNPNFDNGYI
-732 ESYNLNVQQDL
+732 ESYNLNVQQEL
-743 GHGSALQVGYIGS
+743 GPSSALQVGYIGS
-756 QGRKLRL
+756 QGRHLRL

-787 KLLDGSVRALSNIT
+787 KMLDGTTRPLGNIT
-801 YNDSIGM
+801 YNDSIGT

-813 LWVTYRKS
+813 LWVTYRRA

-842 QSGNVVQDNTNPAG
+842 QSGNQVQDNTNPAG

-888 LIADVT
+888 LLADVT

-929 HKALSNFNIPYIVG
+929 HKALANFSIPFIVG
-943 TSCLTATTGCNFLT
+943 TSCLTPTAGCNFLT

-976 DTDVSLQKTTLIA
+976 DTDVSLQKTTQIK
-989 EGVNFILR
+989 ESVNFILR

-1021 TFGQISATRG
+1021 TFGTITGTRG

>member
-1 MNASWKFTNGLLG
+1 MNASWKFTNRLLG
-14 FVVLLLVSV
+14 FVVLVLVSV
-23 SASFAQSTATLA
+23 GASFAQSTATLA

-48 ASVKVRSLAT
+48 ASVKVRSLST
-58 NTIRETVSDSAG
+58 NVLRETVSDSTG
-70 AYVVPSLQ
+70 GYVVPSLQ

-99 TLQVDQSVTA
+99 TLLVDQSVTA

-124 EAGAAPIIDSQT
+124 EASTAPIIDSQT

-174 GFLTGTS
+174 GFLTSAS
-181 RGLGANSYITGG
+181 RGLGANSFITGG

-224 TSEFKIINSTFGAE
+224 TAEFKIINSTFGAE

-274 NYFNRKGSLPQ
+274 NYFNRKGT
-285 NRQNQFIR
+285 RQNQFIR

-339 LLFANSPAGPA
+339 TAFANSPAGPA

-358 PTGVETT
+358 PVGVQTTSATGV
-365 TVNPTTGV
+365 
-373 STTTAVATGSSPGP
+373 TTAVATGASPGP
-387 VKTDQYSGDLL
+387 VKTDQYSGDFLY
-398 LNLSTVDTLHMYYA
+398 NISTKDTLHLYYA

-418 TEPNLQGNTV
+418 TEPNLQGNTI

-442 TINQVHIFSP
+442 TINEVHIFSP

-459 LGFNRIAINFAD
+459 FGFNRIAINFAD

-483 NGVTAGI
+483 NGVTAAI
-490 GLPQISVTDLGLNFG
+490 GLPQITVTDLGLNFG

-518 GVFSDTLN
+518 GVLSDTLT
-526 YLKSKHSLKVGG
+526 YLKGKHSIKTGG

-543 IGDNFS
+543 QGNNYQ
-549 NTAGTVNFTTTANF
+549 NTAGTVQFSTTANF
-563 IAGGANTY
+563 IAGLANAYT
-571 AANSVN
+571 ANSVN
-577 PVSNRIF
+577 PVNSRIF
-584 ISAVAAFAEDS
+584 ISGVGAFVQDTYKLNS
-595 FKVTPT
+595 QVS
-601 FTLEY
+601 LEL
-606 GLRYEWNG
+606 GFRYEWNG
-614 TPAEGGHRFIT
+614 TPTEGGHRFIT
-625 FNPTTSAFQQV
+625 FNPITSSFQQV
-636 NQPYKQNN
+636 NQPYNQNN

-649 LGFIYDVSGKGKTT
+649 LGFIYDISGKGKTT
-663 VRGGFG
+663 VRGAYG
-669 YLVDQPIISVVANL
+669 YLVDQPIISVVTGL
-683 ASNPPLSNP
+683 TLNPPLSNP
-692 LQIASSTAQP
+692 LQTTNVPVGS
-702 TIPIGTAFTSAGASS
+702 AFALAGASG
-717 LAPTSVNPNFKNGYI
+717 LAPSSVNPNFKNGYI
-732 ESYNLNVQQDL
+732 EGYNLNVQQDL
-743 GHGSALQVGYIGS
+743 GHGAALQVGYIGS
-756 QGRKLRL
+756 SGHHLRL
-763 NHNINQFVYASPTAT
+763 NINLNQLVYASPTAT
-778 TGTRPYPTA
+778 VGTRPYPTA
-787 KLLDGSVRALSNIT
+787 KMLDGSVRPLGNIT

-813 LWVTYRKS
+813 LWVTFRQA
-821 LRGGLQFNTTYTYSK
+821 LRGGLAFNTTYTYSK
-836 SMDENS
+836 SMDQNS
-842 QSGNVVQDNTNPAG
+842 QSGNGVQDSTNPAG
-856 SYGLSDFDVRHH
+856 SYGLSDFDVRNH

-882 RLKDGW
+882 RLKEGW
-888 LIADVT
+888 LLADVT
-894 QIQGGNP
+894 QIQTGNP
-901 LNVVTGSAYSGA
+901 LNVVTASTYSGSTTA
-913 SGNIR
+913 ALGQIR
-918 PTLLARPSTGV
+918 PTLLARPSVGV

-943 TSCLTATTGCNFLT
+943 TSCASATPSCNFLT
-957 PTLGYGSMQR
+957 PSIGFGTMQR
-967 NGLTGPGFS
+967 NSITGPGFS
-976 DTDVSLQKTTLIA
+976 DTDVSLQKTTKIA
-989 EGVNFILR
+989 ESVNFILR

-1016 SPTST
+1016 APTST
-1021 TFGQISATRG
+1021 TFGQITSTRG

>member
-1 MNASWKFTNGLLG
+1 MNASWKLTKGLLG

-23 SASFAQSTATLA
+23 SACFAQSTATLA

-41 TGAVVPG
+41 TGAVVPN

-91 GTSVIKSV
+91 GTSVIKSI

-109 NVKLNVQSSGETVQV
+109 NVKLNVQSAGETVQV
-124 EAGAAPIIDSQT
+124 EASAAPIIDSQT
-136 ITMGQVIDKDTVQNI
+136 ITMGQVIDKETVQNI

-174 GFLTGTS
+174 GFLTSAS

-251 RSGTSSYHG
+251 RSGANTYHG

-274 NYFNRKGSLPQ
+274 NYFNRRGSLPQ

-339 LLFANSPAGPA
+339 AQFATTNAGSS

-365 TVNPTTGV
+365 TVNPVTGV
-373 STTTAVATGSSPGP
+373 PTTTAVATGSSPGP
-387 VKTDQYSGDLL
+387 VKTDQYSGDGLF
-398 LNLSTVDTLHMYYA
+398 NISAANSLHMYYA

-442 TINQVHIFSP
+442 TINDVHIFSP
-452 NVVNEAR
+452 NVVNEGR
-459 LGFNRIAINFAD
+459 FGFNRIAINFAD

-483 NGVTAGI
+483 NGVTAAI
-490 GLPQISVTDLGLNFG
+490 GLPQITVTDLGLNFG

-518 GVFSDTLN
+518 GVLSDTLN
-526 YLKSKHSLKVGG
+526 YLKGKHSIKIGG

-543 IGDNFS
+543 EGNNFS
-549 NTAGTVNFTTTANF
+549 NTAGTVSFTTTPNF
-563 IAGGANTY
+563 IAGTTNVYT
-571 AANSVN
+571 ANSVN

-601 FTLEY
+601 LTLEY

-649 LGFIYDVSGKGKTT
+649 LGFIYDLFGKGKTT

-669 YLVDQPIISVVANL
+669 YLVDQPIISVVTGL

-692 LQIASSTAQP
+692 LQITGA
-702 TIPIGTAFTSAGASS
+702 PIGSAFSIAAASS
-717 LAPTSVNPNFKNGYI
+717 LSPSSVNPNFKNGYI
-732 ESYNLNVQQDL
+732 ESYNLNVQQEL
-743 GHGSALQVGYIGS
+743 GPASALQVGYIGS
-756 QGRKLRL
+756 QGRHLRL
-763 NHNINQFVYASPTAT
+763 NININQFVYASPTAA
-778 TGTRPYPTA
+778 TGTRPFPTA
-787 KLLDGSVRALSNIT
+787 TLVNGTVRSLSNIT

-813 LWVTYRKS
+813 LWVTYRRS

-842 QSGNVVQDNTNPAG
+842 QSGNGIQDNTNPAG

-918 PTLLARPSTGV
+918 PTLLAQPSVGV
-929 HKALSNFNIPYIVG
+929 HKALANFNIPYIVG
-943 TSCLTATTGCNFLT
+943 TSCLTAAPGCNFLT

-976 DTDVSLQKTTLIA
+976 DTDVSLQKTTQIA
-989 EGVNFILR
+989 ESVNFILR

>member
-1 MNASWKFTNGLLG
+1 MNVSRNFTNGLLG

-23 SASFAQSTATLA
+23 GTCLAQSTATLA

-41 TGAVVPG
+41 TGAVVSG
-48 ASVKVRSLAT
+48 ASIKVRSLAT

-70 AYVVPSLQ
+70 SFVVPSLQ

-91 GTSVIKSV
+91 GTNVIKTV
-99 TLQVDQSVTA
+99 TLQVDQAVTA
-109 NVKLNVQSSGETVQV
+109 NVKLNVQSTGETVQV

-136 ITMGQVIDKDTVQNI
+136 ITMGQVIDKETVQNM

-174 GFLTGTS
+174 GFLTATS
-181 RGLGANSYITGG
+181 RGLGANSYITSGG
-193 AREDAN
+193 REDAN

-224 TSEFKIINSTFGAE
+224 TSEFKIITSTFAAE

-298 ALSGPVP
+298 AFSGPVP
-305 FILKDK
+305 YILKDK
-311 AFLFLSYEGLR
+311 AFLFFSYEGLR

-339 LLFANSPAGPA
+339 ALFANSPAGAA

-358 PTGVETT
+358 PTGAES
-365 TVNPTTGV
+365 TTGGV
-373 STTTAVATGSSPGP
+373 TTAVATGSSPGP
-387 VKTDQYSGDLL
+387 VKTDQYSGDGLF
-398 LNLSTVDTLHMYYA
+398 NLSAANSLHMYYA

-442 TINQVHIFSP
+442 TINDVHIFSP
-452 NVVNEAR
+452 NIVNEGR
-459 LGFNRIAINFAD
+459 LGFNRIAIAFVD
-471 SFTAVSSDYGIP
+471 SFGAVGTDYGIP
-483 NGVTAGI
+483 NGVIAPI

-518 GVFSDTLN
+518 VVLSDTLN
-526 YLKSKHSLKVGG
+526 YLKGKHSMKFGG

-543 IGDNFS
+543 EGNNTQ
-549 NTAGTVNFTTTANF
+549 NTAGTVNFTTTPNF
-563 IAGGANTY
+563 INGAANTY
-571 AANSVN
+571 TANSVN
-577 PVSNRIF
+577 PVNSRIF
-584 ISAVAAFAEDS
+584 ISAGAGFAEDS
-595 FKVTPT
+595 FKVAPS
-601 FTLEY
+601 FTVEY

-625 FNPTTSAFQQV
+625 FNPATSAFQQV

-649 LGFIYDVSGKGKTT
+649 VGFIYDVFGKGKTT
-663 VRGGFG
+663 VRGAFG
-669 YLVDQPIISVVANL
+669 YLVDQPIISNVTGL
-683 ASNPPLSNP
+683 TTNPPLSNP

-702 TIPIGTAFTSAGASS
+702 TIPIGTAFTSAGATG
-717 LAPTSVNPNFKNGYI
+717 LAPSSVNPSFKNGYI
-732 ESYNLNVQQDL
+732 ESYNLNVQQEL
-743 GHGSALQVGYIGS
+743 GPASALQVGYIGS
-756 QGRKLRL
+756 QGRHLRL
-763 NHNINQFVYASPTAT
+763 NHNINQFVYATPTTT
-778 TGTRPYPTA
+778 TGTRPFPTA
-787 KLLDGSVRALSNIT
+787 RMLDGTVRPLGNIT
-801 YNDSIGM
+801 ENDSIGM

-813 LWVTYRKS
+813 LWVTYRRS

-842 QSGNVVQDNTNPAG
+842 QSGNGIQDNTNPAG

-868 FVFSGTWTLPFHGN
+868 FVFGGTWTLPFHGN

-888 LIADVT
+888 LLADVT

-918 PTLLARPSTGV
+918 PNLLARPSTGV
-929 HKALSNFNIPYIVG
+929 HKALANFNIPFIVG
-943 TSCLTATTGCNFLT
+943 TSCATPTAGCNFLT
-957 PTLGYGSMQR
+957 PTTGYGTMQR
-967 NGLTGPGFS
+967 NSLTGPGFS
-976 DTDVSLQKTTLIA
+976 DTDVSLQKTTAIA
-989 EGVNFILR
+989 ENVNFVLR

-1021 TFGQISATRG
+1021 TFGQISSTRG

-1045 AKVQF
+1045 AKITF

>member
-1 MNASWKFTNGLLG
+1 
-14 FVVLLLVSV
+14 
-23 SASFAQSTATLA
+23 
-35 GTVTDP
+35 
-41 TGAVVPG
+41 
-48 ASVKVRSLAT
+48 
-58 NTIRETVSDSAG
+58 
-70 AYVVPSLQ
+70 
-78 PGDYEIRTTAAGF
+78 
-91 GTSVIKSV
+91 
-99 TLQVDQSVTA
+99 
-109 NVKLNVQSSGETVQV
+109 VKLNVQSAGETVQV
-124 EAGAAPIIDSQT
+124 EGSAAPLIDSQT

-251 RSGTSSYHG
+251 RSGTSTYHG

-339 LLFANSPAGPA
+339 ALFANSPAGPA
-350 YAKLITLI
+350 YAKLISLI
-358 PTGVETT
+358 PIGAES
-365 TVNPTTGV
+365 TTGGV
-373 STTTAVATGSSPGP
+373 TTAVATGSSPGP
-387 VKTDQYSGDLL
+387 VKTDQYSGDGLF
-398 LNLSTVDTLHMYYA
+398 NISAANSLHMYYA

-418 TEPNLQGNTV
+418 TEPNLQGNTI

-442 TINQVHIFSP
+442 TINDVHIFTP
-452 NVVNEAR
+452 NIVNEAR
-459 LGFNRIAINFAD
+459 LGFNRIAINFTGN
-471 SFTAVSSDYGIP
+471 FGAVSSDFGIP
-483 NGVTAGI
+483 NGVVAPI

-518 GVFSDTLN
+518 GVLSDTLN
-526 YLKSKHSLKVGG
+526 YLKGKHSIKIGG

-543 IGDNFS
+543 EGNNFS
-549 NTAGTVNFTTTANF
+549 NTSGTVNFTTTANF
-563 IAGGANTY
+563 IAGITNTY
-571 AANSVN
+571 TANSVN
-577 PVSNRIF
+577 PISNRVF
-584 ISAVAAFAEDS
+584 ISAVAGFVEDS
-595 FKVTPT
+595 YKVAPT

-614 TPAEGGHRFIT
+614 TPTEGGHRFIT
-625 FNPTTSAFQQV
+625 FNPATSAFQQV

-669 YLVDQPIISVVANL
+669 YLVDEPIISNVTGL

-692 LQIASSTAQP
+692 LQITGA
-702 TIPIGTAFTSAGASS
+702 PIGTAFSIASASS
-717 LAPTSVNPNFKNGYI
+717 LAPSSVNPNFKNGYI

-743 GHGSALQVGYIGS
+743 GQGTALQIGYIGS
-756 QGRKLRL
+756 QGRHLRL
-763 NHNINQFVYASPTAT
+763 NRNINQFVYASPTAT
-778 TGTRPYPTA
+778 TGTRPFPTA

-801 YNDSIGM
+801 YNDSVGM

-813 LWVTYRKS
+813 LWLTLRKS

-882 RLKDGW
+882 RLKEGW
-888 LIADVT
+888 LLADVT

-929 HKALSNFNIPYIVG
+929 HKALANFSIPYIVG
-943 TSCLTATTGCNFLT
+943 TSCLTVTAGCNFVT
-957 PTLGYGSMQR
+957 PTLGYGTMQR
-967 NGLTGPGFS
+967 NSLTGPGFS
-976 DTDVSLQKTTLIA
+976 DTDVSLQKTTRIA
-989 EGVNFILR
+989 ESVNFILR
-997 MDAFDV
+997 ADAFDV

-1021 TFGQISATRG
+1021 TFGTITATRG

-1045 AKVQF
+1045 AKVTF

>member
-1 MNASWKFTNGLLG
+1 MNRFLKAVFIASLILSG
-14 FVVLLLVSV
+14 VRV
-23 SASFAQSTATLA
+23 ACAQSTATVS

-41 TGAVVPG
+41 SGAVVPQAQITLHG
-48 ASVKVRSLAT
+48 NAT
-58 NTIRETVSDSAG
+58 GVTRIVTSDKDGNYTI
-70 AYVVPSLQ
+70 PSIQ
-78 PGDYEIRTTAAGF
+78 PGDYSVEVSAAGF
-91 GTSVIKSV
+91 SRYLIKSIV
-99 TLQVDQSVTA
+99 LEVDQKSTINIPLAIASTGEV
-109 NVKLNVQSSGETVQV
+109 VQVQSTAPVVDAATMTV
-124 EAGAAPIIDSQT
+124 
-136 ITMGQVIDKDTVQNI
+136 GQVIDKVTVQQI

-158 LDLTNLTP
+158 LDLTQLVP
-166 GAVVPPAN
+166 GSVVPPAN
-174 GFLTGTS
+174 GSLTSAS
-181 RGLGANSYITGG
+181 RGLGANSYITAGS
-193 AREDAN
+193 REDSAN
-199 NFQINGINLNDMT
+199 FMINGVNLNDMS

-224 TSEFKIINSTFGAE
+224 TAEFKIINSTFGAE

-251 RSGTSSYHG
+251 RSGASTYHG

-274 NYFNRKGSLPQ
+274 NYFNRKGT
-285 NRQNQFIR
+285 RQNQFIR

-298 ALSGPVP
+298 ALCGPLP

-339 LLFANSPAGPA
+339 ASFANSPAGA
-350 YAKLITLI
+350 SYAKLITLI
-358 PTGVETT
+358 PVGVETT
-365 TVNPTTGV
+365 TVDPKTGLPV
-373 STTTAVATGSSPGP
+373 TTAVASGASPGP

-398 LNLSTVDTLHMYYA
+398 LNLSAANSLHMYYA

-418 TEPNLQGNTV
+418 TEPNLQGNTI

-442 TINQVHIFSP
+442 TINDVHIFSP
-452 NVVNEAR
+452 SVVNEAR
-459 LGFNRIAINFAD
+459 FGFNRIAINFAD

-483 NGVTAGI
+483 NGVTAAI
-490 GLPQISVTDLGLNFG
+490 GLPQITVTDLGLNFG
-505 GPSGFPQGRFVTT
+505 GPSGFPQGRSVTT
-518 GVFSDTLN
+518 GVFSDTVN
-526 YLKSKHSLKVGG
+526 YLKSKHAFKFGG
-538 EFRRF
+538 EVRRF
-543 IGDNFS
+543 EGNNFQ
-549 NTAGTVNFTTTANF
+549 NTAGTVNFTTTTNF
-563 IAGGANTY
+563 INGGANTY
-571 AANSVN
+571 TANSIN
-577 PVSNRIF
+577 PVNSRIF

-595 FKVTPT
+595 YKLTPT
-601 FTLEY
+601 LTLEY

-649 LGFIYDVSGKGKTT
+649 VGFIYDISGKGKTT

-669 YLVDQPIISVVANL
+669 YLVDQPIISAVTGL
-683 ASNPPLSNP
+683 TTNPPLSNP
-692 LQIASSTAQP
+692 LQIASSVTQP
-702 TIPIGTAFTSAGASS
+702 TIPIGTAFTSAGASG
-717 LAPTSVNPNFKNGYI
+717 LAPSSVNPNFKNGYI
-732 ESYNLNVQQDL
+732 ESYNLNVQQEL
-743 GHGSALQVGYIGS
+743 GPASALQVGYIGS
-756 QGRKLRL
+756 QGRHLRL
-763 NHNINQFVYASPTAT
+763 NHNINQFLYASPTAT

-787 KLLDGSVRALSNIT
+787 KMLDGTTRPLGNIT

-813 LWVTYRKS
+813 LWVTYRRS
-821 LRGGLQFNTTYTYSK
+821 MRGGLAFNTTYTYAK
-836 SMDENS
+836 SMDQNS
-842 QSGNVVQDNTNPAG
+842 QSGNQVQDNTNPAG

-913 SGNIR
+913 TGNIR
-918 PTLLARPSTGV
+918 PTLLAQPSTGV
-929 HKALSNFNIPYIVG
+929 HKALANFSIPFIVG
-943 TSCLTATTGCNFLT
+943 TSCLTATPGCNFLT
-957 PTLGYGSMQR
+957 PTIGYGSMQR

-976 DTDVSLQKTTLIA
+976 DTDVSLQKTTKIA
-989 EGVNFILR
+989 ESVNFILR

-1003 FNQANFGNPVLTA
+1003 FNQANFGNPNLTA

-1021 TFGQISATRG
+1021 TFGTITATRG

>member
-1 MNASWKFTNGLLG
+1 
-14 FVVLLLVSV
+14 
-23 SASFAQSTATLA
+23 
-35 GTVTDP
+35 
-41 TGAVVPG
+41 
-48 ASVKVRSLAT
+48 VRSLAT
-58 NTIRETVSDSAG
+58 NTLRETVSDSAG

-78 PGDYEIRTTAAGF
+78 PGDYEIRTTASGF

-136 ITMGQVIDKDTVQNI
+136 ITMGQVIDKETVQNI

-158 LDLTNLTP
+158 LDLTALTP

-174 GFLTGTS
+174 GFLTSAS

-224 TSEFKIINSTFGAE
+224 TAEFKIINSTFGAE

-251 RSGTSSYHG
+251 RSGTNSYHG

-274 NYFNRKGSLPQ
+274 NYFNRKGT
-285 NRQNQFIR
+285 RQNQFIR

-327 LLTSNVPTLAQR
+327 LLTSNVPTIAQR
-339 LLFANSPAGPA
+339 AAFAASPAGPT

-358 PTGVETT
+358 PVGVQTTSATGV
-365 TVNPTTGV
+365 
-373 STTTAVATGSSPGP
+373 TTAVATGSSPGP
-387 VKTDQYSGDLL
+387 VKTDQYSGDFLL
-398 LNLSTVDTLHMYYA
+398 DISTTDTLHMYYA

-418 TEPNLQGNTV
+418 TEPNLQGNTI

-442 TINQVHIFSP
+442 TVNEVHIFSP
-452 NVVNEAR
+452 NVVNEGR
-459 LGFNRIAINFAD
+459 FGFNRIAINFAD
-471 SFTAVSSDYGIP
+471 SFNAVSSDYGIP
-483 NGVTAGI
+483 NGVTAAI
-490 GLPQISVTDLGLNFG
+490 GLPQITVTDLGLNFG

-518 GVFSDTLN
+518 GVLSDTLN
-526 YLKSKHSLKVGG
+526 YLKGKHAIKTGG

-543 IGDNFS
+543 EGNNYS
-549 NTAGTVNFTTTANF
+549 STAGTVNFTTTTNF
-563 IAGGANTY
+563 INGLANNYT
-571 AANSVN
+571 ANSIN
-577 PVSNRIF
+577 PVTNRIF
-584 ISAVAAFAEDS
+584 ISAVAAFVEDTY
-595 FKVTPT
+595 KVSPT
-601 FTLEY
+601 LTLEL
-606 GLRYEWNG
+606 GFRYEWNG

-625 FNPTTSAFQQV
+625 FNPATSAFQQV
-636 NQPYKQNN
+636 NQPYKQNS

-669 YLVDQPIISVVANL
+669 YLVDEPITSAVTGL

-692 LQIASSTAQP
+692 LQTTNVP
-702 TIPIGTAFTSAGASS
+702 VGTAFSLAGASG
-717 LAPTSVNPNFKNGYI
+717 LAPSSVNPNFKNGYI

-743 GHGSALQVGYIGS
+743 GRGAALQVGYIGS
-756 QGRKLRL
+756 QGRHLRL
-763 NHNINQFVYASPTAT
+763 NRNINQLVYASPTAT
-778 TGTRPYPTA
+778 VGTRPYPTA
-787 KLLDGSVRALSNIT
+787 KMLDGSVRSLGNIA
-801 YNDSIGM
+801 YNDSVGM

-813 LWVTYRKS
+813 LWLTVRKS
-821 LRGGLQFNTTYTYSK
+821 LRGGLQFNTTYTYAK

-842 QSGNVVQDNTNPAG
+842 QSGNGVQDSTNPAG

-868 FVFSGTWTLPFHGN
+868 FVISGTWTLPFHGN
-882 RLKDGW
+882 RLKEGW
-888 LIADVT
+888 LLADVT

-901 LNVVTGSAYSGA
+901 LNVVTGSTYSGSTTA
-913 SGNIR
+913 ALGQIR
-918 PTLLARPSTGV
+918 PTLLAAPSVGV

-943 TSCLTATTGCNFLT
+943 TSCLAATPGCNFLT
-957 PTLGYGSMQR
+957 PNVGFGTMQR
-967 NGLTGPGFS
+967 NSLIGPGFS
-976 DTDVSLQKTTLIA
+976 DTDVSLQKTTRIA
-989 EGVNFILR
+989 ESVSFILR

-1016 SPTST
+1016 SPTSL
-1021 TFGQISATRG
+1021 TFGQITQTRG

>member
-1 MNASWKFTNGLLG
+1 
-14 FVVLLLVSV
+14 
-23 SASFAQSTATLA
+23 
-35 GTVTDP
+35 
-41 TGAVVPG
+41 
-48 ASVKVRSLAT
+48 
-58 NTIRETVSDSAG
+58 
-70 AYVVPSLQ
+70 
-78 PGDYEIRTTAAGF
+78 
-91 GTSVIKSV
+91 
-99 TLQVDQSVTA
+99 
-109 NVKLNVQSSGETVQV
+109 
-124 EAGAAPIIDSQT
+124 
-136 ITMGQVIDKDTVQNI
+136 MGQVIDKDTVQNI

-158 LDLTNLTP
+158 LDLTALTP

-174 GFLTGTS
+174 GFLTSAS

-224 TSEFKIINSTFGAE
+224 TAEFKIINSTFGAE

-274 NYFNRKGSLPQ
+274 NYFNRKGT
-285 NRQNQFIR
+285 RQNQFIR

-298 ALSGPVP
+298 ALSGPLP

-339 LLFANSPAGPA
+339 TAFANSPAGPA

-358 PTGVETT
+358 PVGVQTTSATGV
-365 TVNPTTGV
+365 
-373 STTTAVATGSSPGP
+373 TTAVATGSSPGP

-398 LNLSTVDTLHMYYA
+398 LNISTTDTLHMYYA

-418 TEPNLQGNTV
+418 TEPNLQGNTI

-442 TINQVHIFSP
+442 TINEVHIFSP

-459 LGFNRIAINFAD
+459 FGFNRIAISFVD
-471 SFTAVSSDYGIP
+471 SFNAVSSDYGIP
-483 NGVTAGI
+483 NGVSVPI

-526 YLKSKHSLKVGG
+526 YLKGKHSIKVGG

-543 IGDNFS
+543 EGNNYQ

-571 AANSVN
+571 TANSVN
-577 PVSNRIF
+577 PVNSRVF

-595 FKVTPT
+595 FKMTPT
-601 FTLEY
+601 LTLEY

-625 FNPTTSAFQQV
+625 FNPATSAFQRV

-649 LGFIYDVSGKGKTT
+649 VGFIYDISGKGKTT

-669 YLVDQPIISVVANL
+669 YLVDQPIISVVTGL
-683 ASNPPLSNP
+683 TTNPPLSNP
-692 LQIASSTAQP
+692 LQVASSTAQP
-702 TIPIGTAFTSAGASS
+702 TIPIGTAFAGAGASG
-717 LAPTSVNPNFKNGYI
+717 LAPSSVNPNFKNGYI
-732 ESYNLNVQQDL
+732 ESYNLNVQQEL
-743 GHGSALQVGYIGS
+743 GPSSALQVGYIGS
-756 QGRKLRL
+756 QGRHLRL

-778 TGTRPYPTA
+778 AGTRPFPTA
-787 KLLDGSVRALSNIT
+787 KMLDGSVRPLGNIT
-801 YNDSIGM
+801 YNDSIGT

-813 LWVTYRKS
+813 LWVTYRRS

-842 QSGNVVQDNTNPAG
+842 QSGNGIQDNTNPAG

-882 RLKDGW
+882 RLKEGW
-888 LIADVT
+888 LLADVT

-918 PTLLARPSTGV
+918 PTLLAAPSVGV

-943 TSCLTATTGCNFLT
+943 TSCLAATPGCNFLT
-957 PTLGYGSMQR
+957 PTIGYGTMQR
-967 NGLTGPGFS
+967 NSLTGPGFS
-976 DTDVSLQKTTLIA
+976 DTDVSLQKTTRIA
-989 EGVNFILR
+989 ESVSFILR

-1003 FNQANFGNPVLTA
+1003 FNQTNFGNPVLTA

-1021 TFGQISATRG
+1021 TFGQITSTRG

>member
-1 MNASWKFTNGLLG
+1 MNALAKFTDGLLSLG
-14 FVVLLLVSV
+14 ILLLL
-23 SASFAQSTATLA
+23 SAGVCAAQSTATLA

-48 ASVKVRSLAT
+48 ANVKVRSLAT

-70 AYVVPSLQ
+70 AYVMPSLQ

-109 NVKLNVQSSGETVQV
+109 NVKLNLQSTGETVQV
-124 EAGAAPIIDSQT
+124 EGGAAPLIDSQT

-174 GFLTGTS
+174 GFLTATS

-224 TSEFKIINSTFGAE
+224 TAEFKIINSTFSAE

-274 NYFNRKGSLPQ
+274 NYFNRKGT
-285 NRQNQFIR
+285 RQNQFIR

-305 FILKDK
+305 FIFKDR

-339 LLFANSPAGPA
+339 NQFANSPAGPA
-350 YAKLITLI
+350 YASLINLI
-358 PTGVETT
+358 PIGVETT
-365 TVNPTTGV
+365 SATGV
-373 STTTAVATGSSPGP
+373 TTAVATGSAPGP
-387 VKTDQYSGDLL
+387 VKTDQFSGDLL
-398 LNLSTVDTLHMYYA
+398 LNLSTADTLHLYYA

-418 TEPNLQGNTV
+418 TEPNLQGNTI

-442 TINQVHIFSP
+442 TINEVHIFSP

-483 NGVTAGI
+483 NGVTAAI
-490 GLPQISVTDLGLNFG
+490 GLPQITVNDLGLNFG

-518 GVFSDTLN
+518 GVLSDTLN
-526 YLKSKHSLKVGG
+526 YLKSKHSIKVGG

-543 IGDNFS
+543 IGDNFQ
-549 NTAGTVNFTTTANF
+549 NTAGTVNFTTTPNF
-563 IAGGANTY
+563 INGLANAYT
-571 AANSVN
+571 ANSVN
-577 PVSNRIF
+577 PVNSRIF
-584 ISAVAAFAEDS
+584 ISAVAAFVQDS
-595 FKVTPT
+595 YKVTPS
-601 FTLEY
+601 FTAEL
-606 GLRYEWNG
+606 GFRYEWNG

-625 FNPTTSAFQQV
+625 LDPATSTFQQV

-649 LGFIYDVSGKGKTT
+649 LGFAYDVLGKGKTT
-663 VRGGFG
+663 LRGGFSFM
-669 YLVDQPIISVVANL
+669 VDQPIISVVTGL
-683 ASNPPLSNP
+683 TTNPPLSNP
-692 LQIASSTAQP
+692 LSIASTTAQP
-702 TIPIGTAFTSAGASS
+702 TIPIGGAFASAGLSG
-717 LAPTSVNPNFKNGYI
+717 LAPSSVNPNFKNGYV

-743 GHGSALQVGYIGS
+743 GHATALQAGYIGS
-756 QGRKLRL
+756 QGRHLRL
-763 NHNINQFVYASPTAT
+763 NLNINQFVYASPTAT
-778 TGTRPYPTA
+778 TGVRPFPTVSSA
-787 KLLDGSVRALSNIT
+787 SLIRPGAPLGNIT
-801 YNDSIGM
+801 YNDDAGM

-813 LWVTYRKS
+813 FWLTLRKA
-821 LRGGLQFNTTYTYSK
+821 LRGGLEFNTTYTYSK

-842 QSGNVVQDNTNPAG
+842 QSGNGIQDSTNPAG

-888 LIADVT
+888 LIADIT

-901 LNVVTGSAYSGA
+901 LNVVTGSTYSGSTTA
-913 SGNIR
+913 ALGQIR
-918 PTLLARPSTGV
+918 PTLLASPSTGV
-929 HKALSNFNIPYIVG
+929 HKALANFNIPYIVG
-943 TSCLTATTGCNFLT
+943 TSCLTAKPGCNFLT
-957 PTLGYGSMQR
+957 PTIGYGTMQR
-967 NGLTGPGFS
+967 NSLTGPGFS
-976 DTDVSLQKTTLIA
+976 DTDVSLQKTTRIA
-989 EGVNFILR
+989 ESVNFILR

-1003 FNQANFGNPVLTA
+1003 LNQANFGNPVLTA

-1021 TFGQISATRG
+1021 TFGQISSTRG

-1045 AKVQF
+1045 AKVTF

>member
-1 MNASWKFTNGLLG
+1 MNVSRNFTNGLLG
-14 FVVLLLVSV
+14 FVLLILVSV
-23 SASFAQSTATLA
+23 GTCFAQSTATLA

-41 TGAVVPG
+41 TGAVVSG
-48 ASVKVRSLAT
+48 ASIKVRSLAT

-70 AYVVPSLQ
+70 SYVVPSLQ

-91 GTSVIKSV
+91 GTNVIKTV
-99 TLQVDQSVTA
+99 TLQVDQAVTA
-109 NVKLNVQSSGETVQV
+109 NVKLNVQSAGETVQV

-136 ITMGQVIDKDTVQNI
+136 ITMGQVIDKETVQNM

-174 GFLTGTS
+174 GFLTATS
-181 RGLGANSYITGG
+181 RGLGANSYITSG

-224 TSEFKIINSTFGAE
+224 TSEFKIITSTFAAE

-274 NYFNRKGSLPQ
+274 NYFNRKGPLPQ

-298 ALSGPVP
+298 AFSGPVP
-305 FILKDK
+305 YVLKDK
-311 AFLFLSYEGLR
+311 AFLFFSYEGLR

-339 LLFANSPAGPA
+339 ALFANSPAGAA

-358 PTGVETT
+358 PTGAES
-365 TVNPTTGV
+365 TTGGV
-373 STTTAVATGSSPGP
+373 TTAVATGSSPGP
-387 VKTDQYSGDLL
+387 VKTDQYSGDGLF
-398 LNLSTVDTLHMYYA
+398 NISAANSLHMYYA

-442 TINQVHIFSP
+442 TINDVHIFSP
-452 NVVNEAR
+452 NIVNEGR
-459 LGFNRIAINFAD
+459 LGFNRIAISFVD
-471 SFTAVSSDYGIP
+471 SFGAVGSDYGIP
-483 NGVTAGI
+483 NGVTAPI
-490 GLPQISVTDLGLNFG
+490 GLPQISVNDLGLNFG

-518 GVFSDTLN
+518 VVLSDTLN
-526 YLKSKHSLKVGG
+526 YLKGKHSMKFGG

-543 IGDNFS
+543 EGNNYQ
-549 NTAGTVNFTTTANF
+549 NTAGTVNFTTTPNF
-563 IAGGANTY
+563 INGAANTY
-571 AANSVN
+571 TANSVN
-577 PVSNRIF
+577 PVNSRVF
-584 ISAVAAFAEDS
+584 ISAAAGFAEDS
-595 FKVTPT
+595 FKVAPS
-601 FTLEY
+601 FTVEY

-625 FNPTTSAFQQV
+625 FNPATSAFQQV

-649 LGFIYDVSGKGKTT
+649 VGFIYDVFGKGKTT
-663 VRGGFG
+663 VRGAFG
-669 YLVDQPIISVVANL
+669 YLVDQPIISNVTGL
-683 ASNPPLSNP
+683 TTNPPLSNP
-692 LQIASSTAQP
+692 LQIASTTAQP
-702 TIPIGTAFTSAGASS
+702 TIPISTAFTSAGASG
-717 LAPTSVNPNFKNGYI
+717 LAPSSVNPNFKNGYI
-732 ESYNLNVQQDL
+732 ESYNLNVQQEL
-743 GHGSALQVGYIGS
+743 GPASALQVGYIGS
-756 QGRKLRL
+756 QGRHLRL

-778 TGTRPYPTA
+778 TGTRPFPTA
-787 KLLDGSVRALSNIT
+787 TMLDGSVRPLGNIT
-801 YNDSIGM
+801 ENDSIGM

-813 LWVTYRKS
+813 LWVTYRRS

-842 QSGNVVQDNTNPAG
+842 QSGNGIQDNTNPAG

-868 FVFSGTWTLPFHGN
+868 FVFGGTWTLPFHGN

-888 LIADVT
+888 LLADVT

-918 PTLLARPSTGV
+918 PNLLARPSTGV
-929 HKALSNFNIPYIVG
+929 HKALANFNIPFIVG
-943 TSCLTATTGCNFLT
+943 TSCATPTAGCNFLT
-957 PTLGYGSMQR
+957 PTIGYGTMQR
-967 NGLTGPGFS
+967 NSLTGPGFS
-976 DTDVSLQKTTLIA
+976 DTDVSLQKTTAIA
-989 EGVNFILR
+989 ENVNFVLR

-1045 AKVQF
+1045 AKITF

>member
-1 MNASWKFTNGLLG
+1 MNVSLKLSKGLL
-14 FVVLLLVSV
+14 VVWLLLLTSV
-23 SASFAQSTATLA
+23 SASFAQSTASLS

-48 ASVKVRSLAT
+48 ASIKVRSLAT
-58 NTIRETVSDSAG
+58 NLVRETVSDSAG

-78 PGDYEIRTTAAGF
+78 PGDYEIRSTAAGF

-99 TLQVDQSVTA
+99 TLLVDQSVTA
-109 NVKLNVQSSGETVQV
+109 NVKLNVQSTGETVQV

-136 ITMGQVIDKDTVQNI
+136 ITMGQVIDKETVQNI

-174 GFLTGTS
+174 GFLTSTS
-181 RGLGANSYITGG
+181 RGLGANSFITGG

-224 TSEFKIINSTFGAE
+224 TSEFKIINSTFAAE

-251 RSGTSSYHG
+251 RSGASSYHG

-274 NYFNRKGSLPQ
+274 NYFNRKGT
-285 NRQNQFIR
+285 RQNQFIR

-298 ALSGPVP
+298 AFSGPVP
-305 FILKDK
+305 FVLKDK

-339 LLFANSPAGPA
+339 ALFANSPAGAA
-350 YAKLITLI
+350 YARLITLI
-358 PTGVETT
+358 PVGVQTTSATGV
-365 TVNPTTGV
+365 
-373 STTTAVATGSSPGP
+373 TTAVATGSSPGP
-387 VKTDQYSGDLL
+387 VKTDQYSGDFLY
-398 LNLSTVDTLHMYYA
+398 NISTEDTLHLYYA

-418 TEPNLQGNTV
+418 TEPNLQGNTI

-442 TINQVHIFSP
+442 TVNETHIFSP
-452 NVVNEAR
+452 NVVNEGR
-459 LGFNRIAINFAD
+459 FGFNRIAISFVD
-471 SFTAVSSDYGIP
+471 SFNAVSSDYGIP
-483 NGVTAGI
+483 NGVTAPI
-490 GLPQISVTDLGLNFG
+490 GLPQITVNDLGLNFG

-518 GVFSDTLN
+518 GVFSDTLT
-526 YLKSKHSLKVGG
+526 YLKGKHAIKTGG

-543 IGDNFS
+543 EGNNYQ
-549 NTAGTVNFTTTANF
+549 NTAGTVNFTTTAFF

-571 AANSVN
+571 TANSIN
-577 PVSNRIF
+577 PVNSRIF

-595 FKVTPT
+595 FKMTPT

-649 LGFIYDVSGKGKTT
+649 VGFIYDVSGKGKTT
-663 VRGGFG
+663 VRGGFA
-669 YLVDQPIISVVANL
+669 YLVDQPIISVVTGL
-683 ASNPPLSNP
+683 TTNPPLSNP

-702 TIPIGTAFTSAGASS
+702 VIPIGTAFTSAGASG
-717 LAPTSVNPNFKNGYI
+717 LAPSSVNPNFKNGYI
-732 ESYNLNVQQDL
+732 ESYNLNVQQEL
-743 GHGSALQVGYIGS
+743 GPASALQMGYIGS
-756 QGRKLRL
+756 TGHHLRL

-778 TGTRPYPTA
+778 VGTRPYPTA
-787 KLLDGSVRALSNIT
+787 KMLDGTTRPLGNIT

-813 LWVTYRKS
+813 LWITYRRS
-821 LRGGLQFNTTYTYSK
+821 LRGGLAFNTTYTYSK

-842 QSGNVVQDNTNPAG
+842 QSGNGIQDNTNPAG

-888 LIADVT
+888 LLADVT

-918 PTLLARPSTGV
+918 PTLLAQPSVGI
-929 HKALSNFNIPYIVG
+929 HKALANFNIPYIVG
-943 TSCLTATTGCNFLT
+943 TSCLAATAGCNFLT
-957 PTLGYGSMQR
+957 PTIGYGAMQR

-976 DTDVSLQKTTLIA
+976 DTDVSLQKTTKIA
-989 EGVNFILR
+989 ESVNFILR

>member
-1 MNASWKFTNGLLG
+1 MNASWKFTNKLLG
-14 FVVLLLVSV
+14 LVVLLMVGV
-23 SASFAQSTATLA
+23 SASLAQSTATLA

-41 TGAVVPG
+41 TGALVPN
-48 ASVKVRSLAT
+48 ASIKVRSLAT
-58 NTIRETVSDSAG
+58 NTTREAVSDSAG
-70 AYVVPSLQ
+70 TYVVPSLQ

-99 TLQVDQSVTA
+99 TLLVDQTVTA
-109 NVKLNVQSSGETVQV
+109 NMKLNVQSAGETVQV
-124 EAGAAPIIDSQT
+124 EAGSAPIVDSQT
-136 ITMGQVIDKDTVQNI
+136 ITMGQVIDKETVQNI

-174 GFLTGTS
+174 GFLTSTS

-251 RSGTSSYHG
+251 RSGASTYHG

-274 NYFNRKGSLPQ
+274 NYFNRKGPLPS

-298 ALSGPVP
+298 AFSGPLP

-339 LLFANSPAGPA
+339 ALFANSPAGPA

-358 PTGVETT
+358 PIGVESTT
-365 TVNPTTGV
+365 NGV
-373 STTTAVATGSSPGP
+373 TTAVATGSSPGP
-387 VKTDQYSGDLL
+387 VKTDQYSGDGLF
-398 LNLSTVDTLHMYYA
+398 NISAANSLHLYYA

-442 TINQVHIFSP
+442 TINDVHIFSP

-471 SFTAVSSDYGIP
+471 SFTAVSSDYGLP
-483 NGVTAGI
+483 NGVTAAI
-490 GLPQISVTDLGLNFG
+490 GLPQITVSDLGLNFG

-518 GVFSDTLN
+518 GVLSDTLN
-526 YLKSKHSLKVGG
+526 YLKSKHSIKIGG

-543 IGDNFS
+543 EGDNFS
-549 NTAGTVNFTTTANF
+549 NTAGTVSFTTTPNF
-563 IAGGANTY
+563 IAGATNVYT
-571 AANSVN
+571 ANSIN

-595 FKVTPT
+595 YKVTPT
-601 FTLEY
+601 LTLEY

-649 LGFIYDVSGKGKTT
+649 LGFIYDLFGKGKTT

-669 YLVDQPIISVVANL
+669 YLVDEPIISNVTGL
-683 ASNPPLSNP
+683 AANPPLSNP
-692 LQIASSTAQP
+692 L
-702 TIPIGTAFTSAGASS
+702 TITGAPIGTAFTSAAASS
-717 LAPTSVNPNFKNGYI
+717 LAPSSVNPNFKNGYI
-732 ESYNLNVQQDL
+732 ESYNLNVQQEL
-743 GHGSALQVGYIGS
+743 GPASALQVGYIGS
-756 QGRKLRL
+756 QGRHLRL

-778 TGTRPYPTA
+778 TGTRPYPSA
-787 KLLDGSVRALSNIT
+787 KMLDGSTRLLGNIT

-813 LWVTYRKS
+813 LWVTYRRS
-821 LRGGLQFNTTYTYSK
+821 LRGGLAFNTTYTYAK

-842 QSGNVVQDNTNPAG
+842 QSGNGIQDNTNPAG

-888 LIADVT
+888 LLADVT

-929 HKALSNFNIPYIVG
+929 HKALANFSIPFIVG
-943 TSCLTATTGCNFLT
+943 TSCLTVTSGCNFLT
-957 PTLGYGSMQR
+957 PTIGYGSMQR

-976 DTDVSLQKTTLIA
+976 DTDVSLQKTTQIA
-989 EGVNFILR
+989 ENVNFILR

-1021 TFGQISATRG
+1021 SFGTITATRG

>member
-1 MNASWKFTNGLLG
+1 MISSRLVKSLSSLI
-14 FVVLLLVSV
+14 VLFLVCVGSSV
-23 SASFAQSTATLA
+23 AQSTATLA

-48 ASVKVRSLAT
+48 ANVKVRSLAT

-70 AYVVPSLQ
+70 TFTVPSLQ
-78 PGDYEIRTTAAGF
+78 PGEYEIRTSASGF
-91 GTSVIKSV
+91 GDNVIKSI

-109 NVKLNVQSSGETVQV
+109 NVRLGVQSAGETVQV

-212 QNQITFQPSINT
+212 QNQITFQPSVST

-251 RSGTSSYHG
+251 RSGASTYHG

-274 NYFNRKGSLPQ
+274 NYFNRKGLLAQ

-339 LLFANSPAGPA
+339 AQFANSPVGPA
-350 YAKLITLI
+350 YAKLINLI
-358 PTGVETT
+358 PVGVETT
-365 TVNPTTGV
+365 SASGV
-373 STTTAVATGSSPGP
+373 TTAVATGSSPGP
-387 VKTDQYSGDLL
+387 VKTDQYSGDGLF
-398 LNLSTVDTLHMYYA
+398 NLTPTNTLHMYYA

-442 TINQVHIFSP
+442 TINDVHIFSP

-483 NGVTAGI
+483 NGVSAAI

-505 GPSGFPQGRFVTT
+505 GPSGFPQGRSVTT

-526 YLKSKHSLKVGG
+526 YLKGKHSIKTGG

-543 IGDNFS
+543 EGNNFS
-549 NTAGTVNFTTTANF
+549 NTAGVVNFTTTPNF
-563 IAGGANTY
+563 INGITNTFS
-571 AANSVN
+571 ANSVN
-577 PVSNRIF
+577 PVPNRIF
-584 ISAVAAFAEDS
+584 ISAVAAFVEDS
-595 FKVTPT
+595 YKVASN
-601 FTLEY
+601 FTAEL
-606 GLRYEWNG
+606 GFRYEWNG
-614 TPAEGGHRFIT
+614 TPTEGGHRFIT
-625 FNPTTSAFQQV
+625 FNPATSAFQQV
-636 NQPYKQNN
+636 NQPYKQNS

-669 YLVDQPIISVVANL
+669 ILVDQPIISVVAGL
-683 ASNPPLSNP
+683 TSNPPLSNP
-692 LQIASSTAQP
+692 VLITGVPISTAF
-702 TIPIGTAFTSAGASS
+702 ASATASS
-717 LAPTSVNPNFKNGYI
+717 LAPSSVNPNFKNGYI
-732 ESYNLNVQQDL
+732 ESYNLNLQQDL
-743 GHGSALQVGYIGS
+743 GHGAALQVGYIGS
-756 QGRKLRL
+756 QGRHLRL
-763 NHNINQFVYASPTAT
+763 NRNINQFVYATPTTA
-778 TGTRPYPTA
+778 TGTRPFPTA
-787 KLLDGSVRALSNIT
+787 TMLDGSVRPLGNIT
-801 YNDSIGM
+801 YNDSVGT

-813 LWVTYRKS
+813 MWLTVRKS

-888 LIADVT
+888 LLADIT

-918 PTLLARPSTGV
+918 PTLLAHPSVGI
-929 HKALSNFNIPYIVG
+929 HKALNNFSIPYIVG
-943 TSCLTATTGCNFLT
+943 TSCLVTTPGCNFLT
-957 PTLGYGSMQR
+957 PALGYGSMQR
-967 NGLTGPGFS
+967 NALTGPGFS
-976 DTDVSLQKTTLIA
+976 DTDVSLQKTTQIA
-989 EGVNFILR
+989 EGVNFVLR

-1021 TFGQISATRG
+1021 TFGTITATRG

-1045 AKVQF
+1045 AKVTF

>member
-1 MNASWKFTNGLLG
+1 MNASWKFTNRLLG
-14 FVVLLLVSV
+14 LVVLMLVSV
-23 SASFAQSTATLA
+23 GASFAQSTATLA

-48 ASVKVRSLAT
+48 ASVKVRSLTT
-58 NTIRETVSDSAG
+58 NVLRETVSDSSG
-70 AYVVPSLQ
+70 DYVVPSLQ

-99 TLQVDQSVTA
+99 TLMVDQSVTA

-124 EAGAAPIIDSQT
+124 EATTAPNIDSQT

-174 GFLTGTS
+174 GFLTSAS
-181 RGLGANSYITGG
+181 RGLGANSFITGG

-224 TSEFKIINSTFGAE
+224 TAEFKIINSTFGAE

-274 NYFNRKGSLPQ
+274 NYFNRKGPLPS

-298 ALSGPVP
+298 ALSGPLP

-327 LLTSNVPTLAQR
+327 LLTSNVPTLVQR
-339 LLFANSPAGPA
+339 ADFASKNAGTSYGKLLQ
-350 YAKLITLI
+350 LI
-358 PTGVETT
+358 PVGVQTIGAT
-365 TVNPTTGV
+365 N
-373 STTTAVATGSSPGP
+373 AVATGSSPGP
-387 VKTDQYSGDLL
+387 VKTDQYSGDFLYSI
-398 LNLSTVDTLHMYYA
+398 STKDTLHLYYA

-418 TEPNLQGNTV
+418 TEPNLQGNTI

-442 TINQVHIFSP
+442 TINEVHIFSP

-459 LGFNRIAINFAD
+459 FGFNRIAINFAD
-471 SFTAVSSDYGIP
+471 SFSAVSSDYGIP
-483 NGVTAGI
+483 NGVTAAI
-490 GLPQISVTDLGLNFG
+490 GLPQITVTDLGLNFG

-518 GVFSDTLN
+518 GVFSDTVT
-526 YLKSKHSLKVGG
+526 YLKAKHSIKTGG

-543 IGDNFS
+543 EGNNFAS
-549 NTAGTVNFTTTANF
+549 TAGTVNFTTTANF
-563 IAGGANTY
+563 INGLANTY
-571 AANSVN
+571 TANSIN
-577 PVSNRIF
+577 PVTNRIF
-584 ISAVAAFAEDS
+584 ISAVAAFVEDTY
-595 FKVTPT
+595 KVNSQLS
-601 FTLEY
+601 LEL
-606 GLRYEWNG
+606 GFRYEWNG

-663 VRGGFG
+663 VRGAYG
-669 YLVDQPIISVVANL
+669 YLVDQPIISAVTGL

-692 LQIASSTAQP
+692 LQTTNVPVSTAFA
-702 TIPIGTAFTSAGASS
+702 TAGASGLNPS
-717 LAPTSVNPNFKNGYI
+717 SVNPNFKNGYI
-732 ESYNLNVQQDL
+732 EGYNLNVQQDL
-743 GHGSALQVGYIGS
+743 GHGAALQVGYIGS
-756 QGRKLRL
+756 SGHHLRL
-763 NHNINQFVYASPTAT
+763 NHNINQRVYATPTTAT
-778 TGTRPYPTA
+778 FTLPYPTA
-787 KLLDGSVRALSNIT
+787 KMLDGTTRALGNIP
-801 YNDSIGM
+801 YRDSIGT
-808 SNYNA
+808 SNYHA
-813 LWVTYRKS
+813 LWVT
-821 LRGGLQFNTTYTYSK
+821 LRQSFRNGLAFNTTYTYAK

-842 QSGNVVQDNTNPAG
+842 QSGNGIQDNTNPAG

-901 LNVVTGSAYSGA
+901 LNVVTGSIYSGA
-913 SGNIR
+913 TGNIR
-918 PTLLARPSTGV
+918 PTLLARPSVGIR
-929 HKALSNFNIPYIVG
+929 KALPVTFSIPYIVG
-943 TSCLTATTGCNFLT
+943 TSCLTATPGCNFLT

-976 DTDVSLQKTTLIA
+976 DTDVSLQKTTKIA
-989 EGVNFILR
+989 ESVNFILR

-1003 FNQANFGNPVLTA
+1003 FNQANFANPVLTA

-1021 TFGQISATRG
+1021 TFGTISATRG